1 MIKNFLKK
9 ILSFAVLISMLFSSI
24 GTVDTAYAADLSGI
38 TRSEWVSKLVST
50 FNMQVD
56 DESNMPDNY
65 FNDITSDMDCYKDIL
80 LAVEFGVIDLEAGQS
95 FRPDDPATRE
105 FAAQTLNYCLGFKLD
120 EGIAYTFNDSANVT
134 YKDDAQVA
142 LNRGWFSLSNGK
154 FCPEQ
159 AITESE
165 MNTML
170 SDAVSVISGDAV
182 SGTKNIFG
190 VADGVIVVPETAT
203 VSIDNNGI
211 LTIGNYEGTL
221 QTGDIF
227 VVTLEGFPVA
237 FQAVDVQQSDAGFII
252 ETETNEDTDNAITSI
267 QNEGTSD
274 FDLEQFE
281 VAEGATYRIV
291 DESKGRSAG
300 YETLSIE
307 PYSIKYDKKSKK
319 LTITESVKLNNVAAG
334 TLTVAMKNIK
344 IEQEINSGNQYA
356 YVSMTADT
364 DITASVKF
372 NLNTYSGLPNNLL
385 LGSINVGPAQLSVLM
400 EYDLSGGMAAS
411 WSGDLQVGVSY
422 RNGNMRFLN
431 SFHKKEFSMTSE
443 VKLKAGVKAVAE
455 FNFVMIKG
463 NFWAS
468 TGVKGGF
475 TYKVYDADTP
485 HTCTTI
491 YGYLYVDT
499 GYNVTVKIVG
509 QKKEWNKTIEVYN
522 IKNSPVRTV
531 YHYEDD
537 ILVSSCTRGLSEAAY
552 LTSPHS
558 RYFSSLPGYG
568 SSSYNWGEESVATY
582 SYKVETD
589 SDTGKDYASITGYTG
604 NPSVLAIPETLDG
617 YTVKKIAKSAFQ
629 GKTSLKAVTIP
640 DTVTKIGFS
649 AFSGCTNLSDV
660 SLSKN
665 LESIGCRAFASCS
678 SLIEIEIPKSLRSAS
693 VSYYNGVSNI
703 VGGPF
708 YNSGLT
714 SVTFETGTDKVV
726 GNLFHYAEKLE
737 NVALLDTMTT
747 IGDSAFYGCKSLREI
762 RLPNKLTAIEEE
774 AFKDC
779 TALKSIDIPDT
790 VTRIGFSA
798 FSGCTNLSDVS
809 LSKNLESIGCRA
821 FASCSS
827 LIEIEIPK
835 SLRSASVSYYNGVS
849 NIVGGP
855 FYNSGLTSVTFE
867 TGTDKVVGNLFHYA
881 EKLENV
887 ALLDTMTTIG
897 DSAFYG
903 CKSLREIR
911 LPNKLTAIEEEAFKD
926 CTALKSIDIPDTV
939 TRIGFSAFSGCTN
952 LSDVSLSKNLESIGC
967 RAFASCSSLIEI
979 EIPKSLRSAS
989 VSYYNGVSNIVGGP
1003 FYNSG
1008 LTSVTFGTGTDKVV
1022 GNLFH
1027 YAKKLENVAL
1037 LDTMTTIG
1045 DNAFYECKS
1054 LREIKLLN
1062 KLTAIGAEA
1071 FEDCTALE
1079 SIDIPDTVT
1088 AIGTR
1093 AFDGCNSLAAVKLSE
1108 KLKTIPSYAFNGC
1121 SSLTAIKLPENLNS
1135 IEANA
1140 FQGSGLQAVTIP
1152 ASCAAV
1158 GSYAF
1163 AGCKG
1168 LATVTLQQ
1176 GVKTIGSYCFNGCT
1190 ALENVA
1196 IADTVEAIGA
1206 YAFYN
1211 CDMLSKVVIPNSV
1224 TSLGNYI
1231 FANNEKLAEV
1241 KLGTG
1246 LTAIPQYAF
1255 YECPALKS
1263 ISIPY
1268 RITTIGTKAFANCTG
1283 LAEITIPQSVTSISS
1298 DAFSYPKNMTIYGVS
1313 SSKAET
1319 FANDKGINFVAK
1331 SISATNVSLNK
1342 TELTLKKG
1350 ETATLVASITPENF
1364 TDTIS
1369 WRSTDTKVATVT
1381 DAGLV
1386 KGVAVGTAKIKVT
1399 VGSTSALCTVNVIQP
1414 VTSISLNRTSLTMD
1428 ALDTYQLTATASP
1441 ATAVNRE
1448 ITWSS
1453 SDSAIAS
1460 VDENGLVTAHK
1471 KGTATIKATA
1481 KDGSNISNSCK
1492 VTVSNNG
1499 YEVSKISEF
1508 ECNHPYS
1515 NNCSDIWVYTV
1526 KGATYLD
1533 LVFDA
1538 ETNIEEDFDFLYIYD
1553 ANGSL
1558 IGKYTGTSLAGETIR
1573 VPGDT
1578 AKIKLISDEAGSTW
1592 GFRVTE
1598 VKTDAAEGGIKGDI
1612 NGDGSITAADMQRLY
1627 NHLNGTALLKDAS
1640 IADLNEDGNV
1650 TAADMQRLY
1659 NHLNGTALLK

>member
-1 MIKNFLKK
+1 MIKNFFKK
-9 ILSFAVLISMLFSSI
+9 ILCFAVLISMLFSSI

-95 FRPDDPATRE
+95 FRPYDPATRE

-142 LNRGWFSLSNGK
+142 LNRGWFPLNNGK

-159 AITESE
+159 TITESE

-372 NLNTYSGLPNNLL
+372 NLNTYSGLPDNLL
-385 LGSINVGPAQLSVLM
+385 LGSINVGPAKLSVLM

-411 WSGDLQVGVSY
+411 WSGALQVGVSY

-774 AFKDC
+774 AFEDC

-881 EKLENV
+881 
-887 ALLDTMTTIG
+887 
-897 DSAFYG
+897 
-903 CKSLREIR
+903 
-911 LPNKLTAIEEEAFKD
+911 
-926 CTALKSIDIPDTV
+926 
-939 TRIGFSAFSGCTN
+939 
-952 LSDVSLSKNLESIGC
+952 
-967 RAFASCSSLIEI
+967 
-979 EIPKSLRSAS
+979 
-989 VSYYNGVSNIVGGP
+989 
-1003 FYNSG
+1003 
-1008 LTSVTFGTGTDKVV
+1008 
-1022 GNLFH
+1022 
-1027 YAKKLENVAL
+1027 KKLENVAL

-1062 KLTAIGAEA
+1062 KL
-1071 FEDCTALE
+1071 
-1079 SIDIPDTVT
+1079 T

-1158 GSYAF
+1158 GSNAF

-1196 IADTVEAIGA
+1196 IADTVETIGA

-1640 IADLNEDGNV
+1640 IADLNEDGSV

>member
-617 YTVKKIAKSAFQ
+617 YTVKKIANSAFAK
-629 GKTSLKAVTIP
+629 KTSLKAVTIP
-640 DTVTKIGFS
+640 DTVTAIGAR
-649 AFSGCTNLSDV
+649 AFDGCTNLSDV

-693 VSYYNGVSNI
+693 ASYYDGSSRM

-714 SVTFETGTDKVV
+714 SVTFEAGTDRVV
-726 GNLFHYAEKLE
+726 GNLFHYAE
-737 NVALLDTMTT
+737 
-747 IGDSAFYGCKSLREI
+747 
-762 RLPNKLTAIEEE
+762 
-774 AFKDC
+774 
-779 TALKSIDIPDT
+779 
-790 VTRIGFSA
+790 
-798 FSGCTNLSDVS
+798 
-809 LSKNLESIGCRA
+809 
-821 FASCSS
+821 
-827 LIEIEIPK
+827 
-835 SLRSASVSYYNGVS
+835 
-849 NIVGGP
+849 
-855 FYNSGLTSVTFE
+855 
-867 TGTDKVVGNLFHYA
+867 
-881 EKLENV
+881 
-887 ALLDTMTTIG
+887 
-897 DSAFYG
+897 
-903 CKSLREIR
+903 
-911 LPNKLTAIEEEAFKD
+911 
-926 CTALKSIDIPDTV
+926 
-939 TRIGFSAFSGCTN
+939 
-952 LSDVSLSKNLESIGC
+952 
-967 RAFASCSSLIEI
+967 
-979 EIPKSLRSAS
+979 
-989 VSYYNGVSNIVGGP
+989 
-1003 FYNSG
+1003 
-1008 LTSVTFGTGTDKVV
+1008 
-1022 GNLFH
+1022 
-1027 YAKKLENVAL
+1027 KLENVAL

-1088 AIGTR
+1088 KIGTR
-1093 AFDGCNSLAAVKLSE
+1093 TFSGCNSLAAVKLSE

>member
-95 FRPDDPATRE
+95 FRPYDPATRE

-281 VAEGATYRIV
+281 VAEGATYRII
-291 DESKGRSAG
+291 DESKKGRSAG

-307 PYSIKYDKKSKK
+307 PYSIKYDKNGKK
-319 LTITESVKLNNVAAG
+319 LTITESVKLNELTAG
-334 TLTVAMKNIK
+334 TLTVVMSNIK
-344 IEQEINSGNQYA
+344 IDKSINSGAKTA
-356 YVSMTADT
+356 YVSMTSDAT
-364 DITASVKF
+364 VTASVKF
-372 NLNTYSGLPNNLL
+372 NLSTYAGLPNTLP
-385 LGSINVGPAQLSVLM
+385 LGSINVGPAKLSVLM

-411 WSGDLQVGVSY
+411 WSGSLQAGISY
-422 RNGNMRFLN
+422 NNGNMRFLN
-431 SFHKKEFSMTSE
+431 SFHKDSFSMTAE
-443 VKLKAGVKAVAE
+443 VKLRTGIKAIAEFDFVMVKGSLWAGAGIKAGSSYKAYD
-455 FNFVMIKG
+455 
-463 NFWAS
+463 
-468 TGVKGGF
+468 TG
-475 TYKVYDADTP
+475 TP
-485 HTCTTI
+485 NACVTI

-499 GYNVTVKIVG
+499 GYNVSVKVAG
-509 QKKEWNKTIEVYN
+509 AKKSWNKTFEVYN
-522 IKNSPVRTV
+522 QRNSPVRVV
-531 YHYEDD
+531 YHYEDN
-537 ILVSSCTRGLSEAAY
+537 ILVSSCSRDASAVPY

-568 SSSYNWGEESVATY
+568 SSSYGWGEETVATY
-582 SYKVETD
+582 TYTVETD

-617 YTVKKIAKSAFQ
+617 YTVKKIANSAFAK
-629 GKTSLKAVTIP
+629 KTSLKAVTLP
-640 DTVTKIGFS
+640 DTVTVIGTF
-649 AFSGCTNLSDV
+649 AFDGCTNLSDV

-665 LESIGCRAFASCS
+665 LQKLGVHAFRDCK
-678 SLIEIEIPKSLRSAS
+678 SLIEIEIPKSLEEV
-693 VSYYNGVSNI
+693 VSFSGSGPS
-703 VGGPF
+703 GGPF
-708 YNSGLT
+708 CNSGLT
-714 SVTFETGTDKVV
+714 SVTFEAGTDKVV
-726 GNLFHYAEKLE
+726 GELFWDA
-737 NVALLDTMTT
+737 
-747 IGDSAFYGCKSLREI
+747 
-762 RLPNKLTAIEEE
+762 
-774 AFKDC
+774 
-779 TALKSIDIPDT
+779 
-790 VTRIGFSA
+790 
-798 FSGCTNLSDVS
+798 
-809 LSKNLESIGCRA
+809 
-821 FASCSS
+821 
-827 LIEIEIPK
+827 
-835 SLRSASVSYYNGVS
+835 YN
-849 NIVGGP
+849 
-855 FYNSGLTSVTFE
+855 
-867 TGTDKVVGNLFHYA
+867 
-881 EKLENV
+881 
-887 ALLDTMTTIG
+887 
-897 DSAFYG
+897 
-903 CKSLREIR
+903 
-911 LPNKLTAIEEEAFKD
+911 
-926 CTALKSIDIPDTV
+926 
-939 TRIGFSAFSGCTN
+939 
-952 LSDVSLSKNLESIGC
+952 
-967 RAFASCSSLIEI
+967 
-979 EIPKSLRSAS
+979 
-989 VSYYNGVSNIVGGP
+989 
-1003 FYNSG
+1003 
-1008 LTSVTFGTGTDKVV
+1008 
-1022 GNLFH
+1022 
-1027 YAKKLENVAL
+1027 LENVAL

-1088 AIGTR
+1088 KIGTR

-1121 SSLTAIKLPENLNS
+1121 SSLTVIKLPENLNS

-1158 GSYAF
+1158 GSNAF

-1190 ALENVA
+1190 ALEN
-1196 IADTVEAIGA
+1196 ITIPDTVESIGS
-1206 YAFYN
+1206 YAFYD
-1211 CDMLSKVVIPNSV
+1211 CDTLRKVVIPNSV
-1224 TSLGNYI
+1224 TNMGSYI
-1231 FANNEKLAEV
+1231 FANCEKLSDV

-1268 RITTIGTKAFANCTG
+1268 RVTAIGTKAFANCTG
-1283 LAEITIPQSVTSISS
+1283 FTEITIPQSVTSISS

-1313 SSKAET
+1313 GSKAET

-1538 ETNIEEDFDFLYIYD
+1538 KTNIEEDFDFLYIYD
-1553 ANGSL
+1553 ANGNL
-1558 IGKYTGTSLAGETIR
+1558 IGKYTGTSLAGKTIK

-1598 VKTDAAEGGIKGDI
+1598 VKMDAAEGGIKGDI

-1627 NHLNGTALLKDAS
+1627 NHLNGTALLKYAS

>member
-747 IGDSAFYGCKSLREI
+747 IGD
-762 RLPNKLTAIEEE
+762 
-774 AFKDC
+774 
-779 TALKSIDIPDT
+779 
-790 VTRIGFSA
+790 
-798 FSGCTNLSDVS
+798 
-809 LSKNLESIGCRA
+809 
-821 FASCSS
+821 
-827 LIEIEIPK
+827 
-835 SLRSASVSYYNGVS
+835 
-849 NIVGGP
+849 
-855 FYNSGLTSVTFE
+855 
-867 TGTDKVVGNLFHYA
+867 
-881 EKLENV
+881 
-887 ALLDTMTTIG
+887 
-897 DSAFYG
+897 
-903 CKSLREIR
+903 
-911 LPNKLTAIEEEAFKD
+911 
-926 CTALKSIDIPDTV
+926 
-939 TRIGFSAFSGCTN
+939 
-952 LSDVSLSKNLESIGC
+952 
-967 RAFASCSSLIEI
+967 
-979 EIPKSLRSAS
+979 
-989 VSYYNGVSNIVGGP
+989 
-1003 FYNSG
+1003 
-1008 LTSVTFGTGTDKVV
+1008 
-1022 GNLFH
+1022 
-1027 YAKKLENVAL
+1027 
-1037 LDTMTTIG
+1037 
-1045 DNAFYECKS
+1045 NAFYECKS

>member
-1 MIKNFLKK
+1 MIKNFFKK
-9 ILSFAVLISMLFSSI
+9 ILSFAALISMLFSSI

-95 FRPDDPATRE
+95 FRPYDPATRE

-372 NLNTYSGLPNNLL
+372 NLNTYSGLPDNLL
-385 LGSINVGPAQLSVLM
+385 LGSINVGPAKLSVLM

-411 WSGDLQVGVSY
+411 WSGALQVGVSY

-522 IKNSPVRTV
+522 IKNSPVRVV

-617 YTVKKIAKSAFQ
+617 YTVKKIANSAFAK
-629 GKTSLKAVTIP
+629 KTSLKAVTIP
-640 DTVTKIGFS
+640 DTVTAIGAR
-649 AFSGCTNLSDV
+649 AFDGCTNLSDV

-693 VSYYNGVSNI
+693 ALYYDGSSRM

-714 SVTFETGTDKVV
+714 SVTFEAGTDRVV
-726 GNLFHYAEKLE
+726 GNLFHYAE
-737 NVALLDTMTT
+737 
-747 IGDSAFYGCKSLREI
+747 
-762 RLPNKLTAIEEE
+762 
-774 AFKDC
+774 
-779 TALKSIDIPDT
+779 
-790 VTRIGFSA
+790 
-798 FSGCTNLSDVS
+798 
-809 LSKNLESIGCRA
+809 
-821 FASCSS
+821 
-827 LIEIEIPK
+827 
-835 SLRSASVSYYNGVS
+835 
-849 NIVGGP
+849 
-855 FYNSGLTSVTFE
+855 
-867 TGTDKVVGNLFHYA
+867 
-881 EKLENV
+881 
-887 ALLDTMTTIG
+887 
-897 DSAFYG
+897 
-903 CKSLREIR
+903 
-911 LPNKLTAIEEEAFKD
+911 
-926 CTALKSIDIPDTV
+926 
-939 TRIGFSAFSGCTN
+939 
-952 LSDVSLSKNLESIGC
+952 
-967 RAFASCSSLIEI
+967 
-979 EIPKSLRSAS
+979 
-989 VSYYNGVSNIVGGP
+989 
-1003 FYNSG
+1003 
-1008 LTSVTFGTGTDKVV
+1008 
-1022 GNLFH
+1022 
-1027 YAKKLENVAL
+1027 KLENVAL

-1088 AIGTR
+1088 AIGAR
-1093 AFDGCNSLAAVKLSE
+1093 AFDGCTNLSDVSLSKNLESIGCRAFASCSSLIEIEIPKSLRSASALYYDGSSRMVGGPFYNSGLTSVTFEAGTDRVVGNLFHYAEKLENVALLDTMTTIGDNAFYECKSLREIKLLNKLTAIGAEAFEDCTALESIDIPDTVTKIGTRTFSGCNSLAAVKLSE

-1158 GSYAF
+1158 GSNAF

-1196 IADTVEAIGA
+1196 IADTVESIGG
-1206 YAFYN
+1206 YAFYD
-1211 CDMLSKVVIPNSV
+1211 CDTLSKVVIPNSV
-1224 TSLGNYI
+1224 TSLGSYI
-1231 FANNEKLAEV
+1231 FANCEKLSDV
-1241 KLGTG
+1241 KLGAG

-1268 RITTIGTKAFANCTG
+1268 RVTTIGTKAFANCTG
-1283 LAEITIPQSVTSISS
+1283 FTKITIPQSVTSISS

-1313 SSKAET
+1313 GSKAET

-1331 SISATNVSLNK
+1331 NISATNVSLNK

-1350 ETATLVASITPENF
+1350 ETATLVASIMPENF

-1399 VGSTSALCTVNVIQP
+1399 VGGASALCTVNVIQP
-1414 VTSISLNRTSLTMD
+1414 VTSISLNKTSLTMD
-1428 ALDTYQLTATASP
+1428 ALNTYQLTATAYP
-1441 ATAVNRE
+1441 TTAVSRD
-1448 ITWSS
+1448 IAWSS
-1453 SDSAIAS
+1453 SDSSIAS
-1460 VDENGLVTAHK
+1460 VDEKGLVTAHK

-1499 YEVSKISEF
+1499 YEVSKVSEF
-1508 ECNHPYS
+1508 ESSHPYS

-1538 ETNIEEDFDFLYIYD
+1538 KTNIEEDFDFLYIYD
-1553 ANGSL
+1553 ANGNL
-1558 IGKYTGTSLAGETIR
+1558 IGKYTGTSLAGKTIR

-1640 IADLNEDGNV
+1640 IADLNEDGSV

>member
-1 MIKNFLKK
+1 MIKNFFKK

-95 FRPDDPATRE
+95 FRPYDPATRE

-221 QTGDIF
+221 QTADIF

-372 NLNTYSGLPNNLL
+372 NLNTYSGLPDNLL

-443 VKLKAGVKAVAE
+443 VKLKAGVKAVAD

-499 GYNVTVKIVG
+499 GYNVTVKVVG

-531 YHYEDD
+531 YHYEDN
-537 ILVSSCTRGLSEAAY
+537 ILVSSCSRDASAVPY

-568 SSSYNWGEESVATY
+568 SSSYGWGEESVATY
-582 SYKVETD
+582 TYTVETD

-617 YTVKKIAKSAFQ
+617 YTVKKIANSAFAK
-629 GKTSLKAVTIP
+629 KTSLKAVTIP
-640 DTVTKIGFS
+640 DTVTKIGNY
-649 AFSGCTNLSDV
+649 AFSGCTNLSNV

-665 LESIGCRAFASCS
+665 LQSLGSGVFENCK
-678 SLIEIEIPKSLRSAS
+678 SLIEIEIPKSLEEA
-693 VSYYNGVSNI
+693 GVWGFS
-703 VGGPF
+703 G
-708 YNSGLT
+708 SGLT
-714 SVTFETGTDKVV
+714 SVTFEAGTDKVV
-726 GNLFHYAEKLE
+726 GDLFHSAEKLE
-737 NVALLDTMTT
+737 NVPLLDTMTT
-747 IGDSAFYGCKSLREI
+747 IGNGAFEECTSLKKI
-762 RLPNKLTAIEEE
+762 RLPNKLTAIGYH
-774 AFKDC
+774 AFENC
-779 TALKSIDIPDT
+779 AALESITIPDT
-790 VTRIGFSA
+790 VTKIGNYA
-798 FSGCTNLSDVS
+798 FSGCTNLSNVS
-809 LSKNLESIGCRA
+809 LSKNLQSLGSGVFENCK
-821 FASCSS
+821 S

-835 SLRSASVSYYNGVS
+835 SLEEAGVWGFS
-849 NIVGGP
+849 G
-855 FYNSGLTSVTFE
+855 SGLTSVTFE
-867 TGTDKVVGNLFHYA
+867 AGTDKVVGDLFHSA

-887 ALLDTMTTIG
+887 PLLDTMTTIG
-897 DSAFYG
+897 NGAFEE
-903 CKSLREIR
+903 CTSLKKIR
-911 LPNKLTAIEEEAFKD
+911 LPNKLTAIGYHAFEN
-926 CTALKSIDIPDTV
+926 CAALESITIPDTV
-939 TRIGFSAFSGCTN
+939 TKIGNYAFSGCT
-952 LSDVSLSKNLESIGC
+952 S
-967 RAFASCSSLIEI
+967 
-979 EIPKSLRSAS
+979 
-989 VSYYNGVSNIVGGP
+989 
-1003 FYNSG
+1003 
-1008 LTSVTFGTGTDKVV
+1008 LTS
-1022 GNLFH
+1022 
-1027 YAKKLENVAL
+1027 
-1037 LDTMTTIG
+1037 
-1045 DNAFYECKS
+1045 
-1054 LREIKLLN
+1054 
-1062 KLTAIGAEA
+1062 
-1071 FEDCTALE
+1071 
-1079 SIDIPDTVT
+1079 
-1088 AIGTR
+1088 
-1093 AFDGCNSLAAVKLSE
+1093 VKLSE
-1108 KLKTIPSYAFNGC
+1108 KLKTIPSNAFQGC
-1121 SSLTAIKLPENLNS
+1121 SSLASIKLPQNLND
-1135 IEANA
+1135 ICTDA
-1140 FQGSGLQAVTIP
+1140 FSGSGLESVTIP
-1152 ASCAAV
+1152 ASCTTV
-1158 GSYAF
+1158 DNYAF

-1176 GVKTIGSYCFNGCT
+1176 GVKTIGSYCFKGCT
-1190 ALENVA
+1190 ALEN
-1196 IADTVEAIGA
+1196 ITIPDTVESIGS
-1206 YAFYN
+1206 YAFYD
-1211 CDMLSKVVIPNSV
+1211 CDTLRKVVIPNSV

-1231 FANNEKLAEV
+1231 FANNEKLADV

-1263 ISIPY
+1263 VSIPY
-1268 RITTIGTKAFANCTG
+1268 RVKTIGTKAFANCTA
-1283 LAEITIPQSVTSISS
+1283 LEEITIPQGVTSISS

-1313 SSKAET
+1313 GSTAET

-1350 ETATLVASITPENF
+1350 ETATLVASIMPENF

-1399 VGSTSALCTVNVIQP
+1399 VGGASALCTVNVIQP
-1414 VTSISLNRTSLTMD
+1414 VTSISLNKTSLTMD
-1428 ALDTYQLTATASP
+1428 ALNTYQLTATAYP
-1441 ATAVNRE
+1441 TTAVSRD
-1448 ITWSS
+1448 IAWSS
-1453 SDSAIAS
+1453 SDSSIAS
-1460 VDENGLVTAHK
+1460 VDEKGLVTAHK

-1499 YEVSKISEF
+1499 YEVSKVSEF
-1508 ECNHPYS
+1508 ESSHPYS

-1538 ETNIEEDFDFLYIYD
+1538 KTNIEEDFDFLYIYD
-1553 ANGSL
+1553 ANGNL
-1558 IGKYTGTSLAGETIR
+1558 IGKYTGTSLAGKTIR

>member
-372 NLNTYSGLPNNLL
+372 NLNTYSGLPDNLL
-385 LGSINVGPAQLSVLM
+385 LGSINVGPAKLSVLM

-411 WSGDLQVGVSY
+411 WSGALQVGVSY

-617 YTVKKIAKSAFQ
+617 YTVKKIAKSAFAK
-629 GKTSLKAVTIP
+629 KTSLKAVTIP
-640 DTVTKIGFS
+640 DTVTAIGTF
-649 AFSGCTNLSDV
+649 AFDGCTNLSDV

-665 LESIGCRAFASCS
+665 LQKLGVHAFRDCK
-678 SLIEIEIPKSLRSAS
+678 SLIEIEIPKSLEEV
-693 VSYYNGVSNI
+693 VSFSGSGPS
-703 VGGPF
+703 GGPF
-708 YNSGLT
+708 CNSGLT
-714 SVTFETGTDKVV
+714 SVTFEAGTDKVV
-726 GNLFHYAEKLE
+726 GELFWDAYNLE

-747 IGDSAFYGCKSLREI
+747 IGYSAFYGCKSLREI
-762 RLPNKLTAIEEE
+762 KLPNKLT
-774 AFKDC
+774 
-779 TALKSIDIPDT
+779 
-790 VTRIGFSA
+790 
-798 FSGCTNLSDVS
+798 
-809 LSKNLESIGCRA
+809 
-821 FASCSS
+821 
-827 LIEIEIPK
+827 EIV
-835 SLRSASVSYYNGVS
+835 RW
-849 NIVGGP
+849 
-855 FYNSGLTSVTFE
+855 
-867 TGTDKVVGNLFHYA
+867 
-881 EKLENV
+881 
-887 ALLDTMTTIG
+887 
-897 DSAFYG
+897 
-903 CKSLREIR
+903 
-911 LPNKLTAIEEEAFKD
+911 
-926 CTALKSIDIPDTV
+926 
-939 TRIGFSAFSGCTN
+939 
-952 LSDVSLSKNLESIGC
+952 
-967 RAFASCSSLIEI
+967 
-979 EIPKSLRSAS
+979 
-989 VSYYNGVSNIVGGP
+989 
-1003 FYNSG
+1003 
-1008 LTSVTFGTGTDKVV
+1008 
-1022 GNLFH
+1022 
-1027 YAKKLENVAL
+1027 
-1037 LDTMTTIG
+1037 
-1045 DNAFYECKS
+1045 
-1054 LREIKLLN
+1054 
-1062 KLTAIGAEA
+1062 A

-1088 AIGTR
+1088 KIGTR
-1093 AFDGCNSLAAVKLSE
+1093 AFSGCNSLAAVKLSE

-1158 GSYAF
+1158 GSNAF
-1163 AGCKG
+1163 AGCKD

-1190 ALENVA
+1190 ALENIA
-1196 IADTVEAIGA
+1196 IPDTVESIGG
-1206 YAFYN
+1206 YAFYD
-1211 CDMLSKVVIPNSV
+1211 CDTLSKVVIPNSV
-1224 TSLGNYI
+1224 TSLGSYI
-1231 FANNEKLAEV
+1231 FANCEKLADV

-1268 RITTIGTKAFANCTG
+1268 RVTTIGTKAFANCTG
-1283 LAEITIPQSVTSISS
+1283 FTEITIPQSVTSISS

-1313 SSKAET
+1313 GSKAET

-1331 SISATNVSLNK
+1331 NISATNVSLNK

-1428 ALDTYQLTATASP
+1428 ALDTYQLIATASP

-1553 ANGSL
+1553 ANGNL
-1558 IGKYTGTSLAGETIR
+1558 IGKYTGTSLAGKTIK

-1598 VKTDAAEGGIKGDI
+1598 VKMDAAEGGIKGDI

>member
-1 MIKNFLKK
+1 MIKKFFKK

-95 FRPDDPATRE
+95 FRPYDPATRE

-154 FCPEQ
+154 FCPEK

-165 MNTML
+165 MNAML
-170 SDAVSVISGDAV
+170 SDAVSVISGDIV
-182 SGTKNIFG
+182 SGTKNIFS

-203 VSIDNNGI
+203 VSIDNNSI

-281 VAEGATYRIV
+281 VAEGATYRII
-291 DESKGRSAG
+291 DESKKGRSAG

-307 PYSIKYDKKSKK
+307 PYSIKYDKNGKK
-319 LTITESVKLNNVAAG
+319 LTITESVKLNELTAG
-334 TLTVAMKNIK
+334 TLTVVMSNIK
-344 IEQEINSGNQYA
+344 IDKSINSGAKTA
-356 YVSMTADT
+356 YVSMTSDAT
-364 DITASVKF
+364 VTASVKF
-372 NLNTYSGLPNNLL
+372 NLSTYAGLPNTLP
-385 LGSINVGPAQLSVLM
+385 LGSINVGPAKLSVLM

-411 WSGDLQVGVSY
+411 WSGSLQAGISY
-422 RNGNMRFLN
+422 NNGNMRFLN
-431 SFHKKEFSMTSE
+431 SFHKDSFSMTAE
-443 VKLKAGVKAVAE
+443 VKLRTGIKAIAEFDFVMVKGSLWAGAGIKAGSSYKAYD
-455 FNFVMIKG
+455 
-463 NFWAS
+463 
-468 TGVKGGF
+468 TG
-475 TYKVYDADTP
+475 TP
-485 HTCTTI
+485 NACVTI

-499 GYNVTVKIVG
+499 GYNVSVKVAG
-509 QKKEWNKTIEVYN
+509 AKKSWNKTFEVYN
-522 IKNSPVRTV
+522 QRNSPVRVV
-531 YHYEDD
+531 YHYEDN
-537 ILVSSCTRGLSEAAY
+537 ILVSSCSRDASAVPY

-568 SSSYNWGEESVATY
+568 SSSYGWGEESVATY
-582 SYKVETD
+582 TYTVETD

-617 YTVKKIAKSAFQ
+617 YTVKKIANSAFAK
-629 GKTSLKAVTIP
+629 KTSLKAVTLP
-640 DTVTKIGFS
+640 DTVTVIGTF
-649 AFSGCTNLSDV
+649 AFDGCTNLSDV

-665 LESIGCRAFASCS
+665 LQKLGVHAFRDCK
-678 SLIEIEIPKSLRSAS
+678 SLIEIEIPKSLEEV
-693 VSYYNGVSNI
+693 VSFSGSGPS
-703 VGGPF
+703 GGPF
-708 YNSGLT
+708 CNSGLT
-714 SVTFETGTDKVV
+714 SVTFEAGTDKVV
-726 GNLFHYAEKLE
+726 GELFWDA
-737 NVALLDTMTT
+737 
-747 IGDSAFYGCKSLREI
+747 
-762 RLPNKLTAIEEE
+762 
-774 AFKDC
+774 
-779 TALKSIDIPDT
+779 
-790 VTRIGFSA
+790 
-798 FSGCTNLSDVS
+798 
-809 LSKNLESIGCRA
+809 
-821 FASCSS
+821 
-827 LIEIEIPK
+827 
-835 SLRSASVSYYNGVS
+835 YN
-849 NIVGGP
+849 
-855 FYNSGLTSVTFE
+855 
-867 TGTDKVVGNLFHYA
+867 
-881 EKLENV
+881 
-887 ALLDTMTTIG
+887 
-897 DSAFYG
+897 
-903 CKSLREIR
+903 
-911 LPNKLTAIEEEAFKD
+911 
-926 CTALKSIDIPDTV
+926 
-939 TRIGFSAFSGCTN
+939 
-952 LSDVSLSKNLESIGC
+952 
-967 RAFASCSSLIEI
+967 
-979 EIPKSLRSAS
+979 
-989 VSYYNGVSNIVGGP
+989 
-1003 FYNSG
+1003 
-1008 LTSVTFGTGTDKVV
+1008 
-1022 GNLFH
+1022 
-1027 YAKKLENVAL
+1027 LENVAL

-1088 AIGTR
+1088 KIGTR

-1231 FANNEKLAEV
+1231 FANNEKLADV

-1268 RITTIGTKAFANCTG
+1268 RVTAIGTKAFANCTG
-1283 LAEITIPQSVTSISS
+1283 FTEITIPQSVTSISS

-1313 SSKAET
+1313 GSKAET

-1350 ETATLVASITPENF
+1350 ETATLVASIMPENF

-1414 VTSISLNRTSLTMD
+1414 VTSISLNKTSLTMD
-1428 ALDTYQLTATASP
+1428 ALNTYQLTATAYP
-1441 ATAVNRE
+1441 TTAVSRD
-1448 ITWSS
+1448 IAWSS
-1453 SDSAIAS
+1453 SDSSIAS
-1460 VDENGLVTAHK
+1460 VDEKGLVTAHK

-1499 YEVSKISEF
+1499 YEVSKVSEF
-1508 ECNHPYS
+1508 ESSHPYS

-1538 ETNIEEDFDFLYIYD
+1538 KTNIEEDFDFLYIYD

-1558 IGKYTGTSLAGETIR
+1558 IGKYTGTGLAGKR
-1573 VPGDT
+1573 VRVQGDT
-1578 AKIKLISDEAGSTW
+1578 AKIKLISDGAGNTW
-1592 GFRVTE
+1592 GFKVTD

-1640 IADLNEDGNV
+1640 IADLNEDGSV

>member
-1 MIKNFLKK
+1 MIKNFFKK
-9 ILSFAVLISMLFSSI
+9 ILSFAALISMLFSSI

-95 FRPDDPATRE
+95 FRPYDPATRE

-372 NLNTYSGLPNNLL
+372 NLNTYSGLPDNLL
-385 LGSINVGPAQLSVLM
+385 LGSINVGPAKLSVLM

-411 WSGDLQVGVSY
+411 WSGALQVGVSY

-522 IKNSPVRTV
+522 IKNSPVRVV

-617 YTVKKIAKSAFQ
+617 YTVKKIANSAFAK
-629 GKTSLKAVTIP
+629 KTSLKAVTIP
-640 DTVTKIGFS
+640 DTVTAIGAR
-649 AFSGCTNLSDV
+649 AFDGCTNLSDV

-693 VSYYNGVSNI
+693 ALYYDGSSRM

-714 SVTFETGTDKVV
+714 SVTFEAGTDRVV
-726 GNLFHYAEKLE
+726 GNLFHYAE
-737 NVALLDTMTT
+737 
-747 IGDSAFYGCKSLREI
+747 
-762 RLPNKLTAIEEE
+762 
-774 AFKDC
+774 
-779 TALKSIDIPDT
+779 
-790 VTRIGFSA
+790 
-798 FSGCTNLSDVS
+798 
-809 LSKNLESIGCRA
+809 
-821 FASCSS
+821 
-827 LIEIEIPK
+827 
-835 SLRSASVSYYNGVS
+835 
-849 NIVGGP
+849 
-855 FYNSGLTSVTFE
+855 
-867 TGTDKVVGNLFHYA
+867 
-881 EKLENV
+881 
-887 ALLDTMTTIG
+887 
-897 DSAFYG
+897 
-903 CKSLREIR
+903 
-911 LPNKLTAIEEEAFKD
+911 
-926 CTALKSIDIPDTV
+926 
-939 TRIGFSAFSGCTN
+939 
-952 LSDVSLSKNLESIGC
+952 
-967 RAFASCSSLIEI
+967 
-979 EIPKSLRSAS
+979 
-989 VSYYNGVSNIVGGP
+989 
-1003 FYNSG
+1003 
-1008 LTSVTFGTGTDKVV
+1008 
-1022 GNLFH
+1022 
-1027 YAKKLENVAL
+1027 KLENVAL

-1088 AIGTR
+1088 KIGTR
-1093 AFDGCNSLAAVKLSE
+1093 TFSGCNSLAAVKLSE

-1158 GSYAF
+1158 GSNAF

-1196 IADTVEAIGA
+1196 IADTVESIGG
-1206 YAFYN
+1206 YAFYD
-1211 CDMLSKVVIPNSV
+1211 CDTLSKVVIPNSV
-1224 TSLGNYI
+1224 TSLGSYI
-1231 FANNEKLAEV
+1231 FANCEKLSDV
-1241 KLGTG
+1241 KLGAG

-1268 RITTIGTKAFANCTG
+1268 RVTTIGTKAFANCTG
-1283 LAEITIPQSVTSISS
+1283 FTKITIPQSVTSISS

-1313 SSKAET
+1313 GSKAET

-1331 SISATNVSLNK
+1331 NISATNVSLNK

-1350 ETATLVASITPENF
+1350 ETATLVASIMPENF

-1399 VGSTSALCTVNVIQP
+1399 VGGASALCTVNVIQP
-1414 VTSISLNRTSLTMD
+1414 VTSISLNKTSLTMD
-1428 ALDTYQLTATASP
+1428 ALNTYQLTATAYP
-1441 ATAVNRE
+1441 TTAVSRD
-1448 ITWSS
+1448 IAWSS
-1453 SDSAIAS
+1453 SDSSIAS
-1460 VDENGLVTAHK
+1460 VDEKGLVTAHK

-1499 YEVSKISEF
+1499 YEVSKVSEF
-1508 ECNHPYS
+1508 ESSHPYS

-1538 ETNIEEDFDFLYIYD
+1538 KTNIEEDFDFLYIYD
-1553 ANGSL
+1553 ANGNL
-1558 IGKYTGTSLAGETIR
+1558 IGKYTGTSLAGKTIR

-1640 IADLNEDGNV
+1640 IADLNEDGSV

>member
-1 MIKNFLKK
+1 MIKNFFKK
-9 ILSFAVLISMLFSSI
+9 ILSFAALISMLFSSI

-95 FRPDDPATRE
+95 FRPYDPATRE

-372 NLNTYSGLPNNLL
+372 NLNTYSGLPDNLL
-385 LGSINVGPAQLSVLM
+385 LGSINVGPAKLSVLM

-411 WSGDLQVGVSY
+411 WSGALQVGVSY

-522 IKNSPVRTV
+522 IKNSPVRVV

-617 YTVKKIAKSAFQ
+617 YTVKKIANSAFAK
-629 GKTSLKAVTIP
+629 KTSLKAVTIP
-640 DTVTKIGFS
+640 DTVTAIGAR
-649 AFSGCTNLSDV
+649 AFDGCTNLSDV

-665 LESIGCRAFASCS
+665 LESIGCRSFASCS

-693 VSYYNGVSNI
+693 ASYYDGSSRM

-714 SVTFETGTDKVV
+714 SVTFEAGTDRVV
-726 GNLFHYAEKLE
+726 GNLFHYAE
-737 NVALLDTMTT
+737 
-747 IGDSAFYGCKSLREI
+747 
-762 RLPNKLTAIEEE
+762 
-774 AFKDC
+774 
-779 TALKSIDIPDT
+779 
-790 VTRIGFSA
+790 
-798 FSGCTNLSDVS
+798 
-809 LSKNLESIGCRA
+809 
-821 FASCSS
+821 
-827 LIEIEIPK
+827 
-835 SLRSASVSYYNGVS
+835 
-849 NIVGGP
+849 
-855 FYNSGLTSVTFE
+855 
-867 TGTDKVVGNLFHYA
+867 
-881 EKLENV
+881 
-887 ALLDTMTTIG
+887 
-897 DSAFYG
+897 
-903 CKSLREIR
+903 
-911 LPNKLTAIEEEAFKD
+911 
-926 CTALKSIDIPDTV
+926 
-939 TRIGFSAFSGCTN
+939 
-952 LSDVSLSKNLESIGC
+952 
-967 RAFASCSSLIEI
+967 
-979 EIPKSLRSAS
+979 
-989 VSYYNGVSNIVGGP
+989 
-1003 FYNSG
+1003 
-1008 LTSVTFGTGTDKVV
+1008 
-1022 GNLFH
+1022 
-1027 YAKKLENVAL
+1027 KLENVAL

-1088 AIGTR
+1088 KIGTR
-1093 AFDGCNSLAAVKLSE
+1093 TFSGCNSLAAVKLSE

-1158 GSYAF
+1158 GSNAF

-1196 IADTVEAIGA
+1196 IADTVESIGG
-1206 YAFYN
+1206 YAFYD
-1211 CDMLSKVVIPNSV
+1211 CDTLSKVVIPNSV
-1224 TSLGNYI
+1224 TSLGSYI
-1231 FANNEKLAEV
+1231 FANCEKLSDV

-1268 RITTIGTKAFANCTG
+1268 RVTTIGTKAFANCTG
-1283 LAEITIPQSVTSISS
+1283 FTKITIPQSVTSISS

-1313 SSKAET
+1313 GSKAET

-1331 SISATNVSLNK
+1331 NISATNVSLNK

-1350 ETATLVASITPENF
+1350 ETATLVASIMPENF

-1399 VGSTSALCTVNVIQP
+1399 VGGASALCTVNVIQP
-1414 VTSISLNRTSLTMD
+1414 VTSISLNKTSLTMD
-1428 ALDTYQLTATASP
+1428 ALNTYQLTATAYP
-1441 ATAVNRE
+1441 TTAVSRD
-1448 ITWSS
+1448 IAWSS
-1453 SDSAIAS
+1453 SDSSIAS
-1460 VDENGLVTAHK
+1460 VDEKGLVTAHK

-1499 YEVSKISEF
+1499 YEVSKVSEF
-1508 ECNHPYS
+1508 ESSHPYS

-1538 ETNIEEDFDFLYIYD
+1538 KTNIEEDFDFLYIYD
-1553 ANGSL
+1553 ANGNL
-1558 IGKYTGTSLAGETIR
+1558 IGKYTGTSLAGKTIR

-1640 IADLNEDGNV
+1640 IADLNEDGSV

>member
-693 VSYYNGVSNI
+693 VSYYNGVSRI

-867 TGTDKVVGNLFHYA
+867 
-881 EKLENV
+881 
-887 ALLDTMTTIG
+887 
-897 DSAFYG
+897 
-903 CKSLREIR
+903 
-911 LPNKLTAIEEEAFKD
+911 
-926 CTALKSIDIPDTV
+926 
-939 TRIGFSAFSGCTN
+939 
-952 LSDVSLSKNLESIGC
+952 
-967 RAFASCSSLIEI
+967 
-979 EIPKSLRSAS
+979 
-989 VSYYNGVSNIVGGP
+989 
-1003 FYNSG
+1003 
-1008 LTSVTFGTGTDKVV
+1008 TGTDKVV

>member
-1 MIKNFLKK
+1 MIKNFFKK

-95 FRPDDPATRE
+95 FRPYDPATRE

-159 AITESE
+159 TITESE

-281 VAEGATYRIV
+281 VAEGATYRII
-291 DESKGRSAG
+291 DESKKGRSAG

-307 PYSIKYDKKSKK
+307 PYSIKYDKNGKK
-319 LTITESVKLNNVAAG
+319 LTITESVKLNELTAG
-334 TLTVAMKNIK
+334 TLTVVMSNIK
-344 IEQEINSGNQYA
+344 IDKSINSGAKTA
-356 YVSMTADT
+356 YVSMTSDAT
-364 DITASVKF
+364 VTASVKF
-372 NLNTYSGLPNNLL
+372 NLSTYAGLPNTLP
-385 LGSINVGPAQLSVLM
+385 LGSINVGPAKLSVLM

-411 WSGDLQVGVSY
+411 WSGSLQAGISY
-422 RNGNMRFLN
+422 NNGNMRFLN
-431 SFHKKEFSMTSE
+431 SFHKDSFSMTAE
-443 VKLKAGVKAVAE
+443 VKLRTGIKAIAEFDFVMVKGSLWAGAGIKAGSSYKAYD
-455 FNFVMIKG
+455 
-463 NFWAS
+463 
-468 TGVKGGF
+468 TG
-475 TYKVYDADTP
+475 TP
-485 HTCTTI
+485 NACVTI

-499 GYNVTVKIVG
+499 GYNVSVKVAG
-509 QKKEWNKTIEVYN
+509 AKKNWNKTFEVYN
-522 IKNSPVRTV
+522 QRNSPVRVV
-531 YHYEDD
+531 YHYEDN
-537 ILVSSCTRGLSEAAY
+537 ILVSSCSRDASAVPY

-568 SSSYNWGEESVATY
+568 SSSYGWGEETVATY
-582 SYKVETD
+582 TYTVETD

-604 NPSVLAIPETLDG
+604 NPSILAIPETLDG
-617 YTVKKIAKSAFQ
+617 YTVKKIARSAFQ
-629 GKTSLKAVTIP
+629 RKTSLKAVTIP
-640 DTVTKIGFS
+640 DTVTAIGTF

-665 LESIGCRAFASCS
+665 LQKLGVHAFRDCK
-678 SLIEIEIPKSLRSAS
+678 SLIEIEIPKSLEEV
-693 VSYYNGVSNI
+693 VSFSGSGPS
-703 VGGPF
+703 GGPF
-708 YNSGLT
+708 CNSGLT
-714 SVTFETGTDKVV
+714 SVTFEAGTDKVV
-726 GNLFHYAEKLE
+726 GELFWDAYNLE

-762 RLPNKLTAIEEE
+762 KLPNKLTEIVRW
-774 AFKDC
+774 AFK
-779 TALKSIDIPDT
+779 
-790 VTRIGFSA
+790 
-798 FSGCTNLSDVS
+798 
-809 LSKNLESIGCRA
+809 
-821 FASCSS
+821 
-827 LIEIEIPK
+827 
-835 SLRSASVSYYNGVS
+835 
-849 NIVGGP
+849 
-855 FYNSGLTSVTFE
+855 
-867 TGTDKVVGNLFHYA
+867 
-881 EKLENV
+881 
-887 ALLDTMTTIG
+887 
-897 DSAFYG
+897 
-903 CKSLREIR
+903 
-911 LPNKLTAIEEEAFKD
+911 
-926 CTALKSIDIPDTV
+926 
-939 TRIGFSAFSGCTN
+939 
-952 LSDVSLSKNLESIGC
+952 
-967 RAFASCSSLIEI
+967 
-979 EIPKSLRSAS
+979 
-989 VSYYNGVSNIVGGP
+989 
-1003 FYNSG
+1003 
-1008 LTSVTFGTGTDKVV
+1008 
-1022 GNLFH
+1022 
-1027 YAKKLENVAL
+1027 
-1037 LDTMTTIG
+1037 
-1045 DNAFYECKS
+1045 
-1054 LREIKLLN
+1054 
-1062 KLTAIGAEA
+1062 
-1071 FEDCTALE
+1071 DCTALE

-1088 AIGTR
+1088 KIGTR
-1093 AFDGCNSLAAVKLSE
+1093 AFSGCNSLAAVKLSE

-1158 GSYAF
+1158 GSNAF

-1196 IADTVEAIGA
+1196 IADTVESIGG
-1206 YAFYN
+1206 YAFYD
-1211 CDMLSKVVIPNSV
+1211 CDTLSKVVIPNSV
-1224 TSLGNYI
+1224 TSLGSYI
-1231 FANNEKLAEV
+1231 FANCEKLSDV

-1268 RITTIGTKAFANCTG
+1268 RVTTIGTKAFANCTG
-1283 LAEITIPQSVTSISS
+1283 FTKITIPQSVTSISS

-1313 SSKAET
+1313 GSKAET

-1331 SISATNVSLNK
+1331 NISATNVSLNK

-1350 ETATLVASITPENF
+1350 ETATLVASIMPENF

-1399 VGSTSALCTVNVIQP
+1399 VGGASALCTVNVIQP
-1414 VTSISLNRTSLTMD
+1414 VTSISLNKTSLTMD
-1428 ALDTYQLTATASP
+1428 ALNTYQLTATAYP
-1441 ATAVNRE
+1441 TTAVSRD
-1448 ITWSS
+1448 IAWSS
-1453 SDSAIAS
+1453 SDSSIAS
-1460 VDENGLVTAHK
+1460 VDEKGLVTAHK

-1499 YEVSKISEF
+1499 YEVSKVSEF
-1508 ECNHPYS
+1508 ESSHPYS

-1538 ETNIEEDFDFLYIYD
+1538 KTNIEEDFDFLYIYD
-1553 ANGSL
+1553 ANGNL
-1558 IGKYTGTSLAGETIR
+1558 IGKYTGTSLAGKTIR

-1640 IADLNEDGNV
+1640 IADLNEDGSV

>member
-1 MIKNFLKK
+1 MIKNFFKK

-95 FRPDDPATRE
+95 FRPYDPATRE

-281 VAEGATYRIV
+281 VAEGATYRII
-291 DESKGRSAG
+291 DESKKGRSAG

-307 PYSIKYDKKSKK
+307 PYSIKYDKNGKK
-319 LTITESVKLNNVAAG
+319 LTITESVKLNELTAG
-334 TLTVAMKNIK
+334 TLTVVMSNIK
-344 IEQEINSGNQYA
+344 IDKSINSGAKTA
-356 YVSMTADT
+356 YVSMTSDAT
-364 DITASVKF
+364 VTASVKF
-372 NLNTYSGLPNNLL
+372 NLSTYAGLPNTLP
-385 LGSINVGPAQLSVLM
+385 LGSINVGPAKLSVLM

-411 WSGDLQVGVSY
+411 WSGSLQAGISY
-422 RNGNMRFLN
+422 NNGNMRFLN
-431 SFHKKEFSMTSE
+431 SFHKDSFSMTAE
-443 VKLKAGVKAVAE
+443 VKLRTGIKAIAEFDFVMVKGSLWAGAGIKAGSSYKAYD
-455 FNFVMIKG
+455 
-463 NFWAS
+463 
-468 TGVKGGF
+468 TG
-475 TYKVYDADTP
+475 TP
-485 HTCTTI
+485 NACVTI

-499 GYNVTVKIVG
+499 GYNVSVKVAG
-509 QKKEWNKTIEVYN
+509 AKKSWNKTFEVYN
-522 IKNSPVRTV
+522 QRNSPVRVV
-531 YHYEDD
+531 YHYEDN
-537 ILVSSCTRGLSEAAY
+537 ILVSSCSRDASAVPY

-617 YTVKKIAKSAFQ
+617 YTVKKIANFAFQ
-629 GKTSLKAVTIP
+629 RKTSLKAVTIP
-640 DTVTKIGFS
+640 DTVTKIGWN
-649 AFSGCTNLSDV
+649 AFDGCTNLSNV
-660 SLSKN
+660 SLSKS
-665 LESIGCRAFASCS
+665 LQSLGSQAFQNCKA
-678 SLIEIEIPKSLRSAS
+678 LVEIEIPKSLNEA
-693 VSYYNGVSNI
+693 
-703 VGGPF
+703 GGYVF
-708 YNSGLT
+708 QGSGLT
-714 SVTFETGTDKVV
+714 SVTFEAGTDKVV
-726 GNLFHYAEKLE
+726 GDLFSNAEKLE
-737 NVALLDTMTT
+737 NVPLLDTMTT
-747 IGDSAFYGCKSLREI
+747 IGSSAFSGCKSLREI
-762 RLPNKLTAIEEE
+762 RLPNKLTAIGNF
-774 AFKDC
+774 AF
-779 TALKSIDIPDT
+779 
-790 VTRIGFSA
+790 R
-798 FSGCTNLSDVS
+798 N
-809 LSKNLESIGCRA
+809 
-821 FASCSS
+821 
-827 LIEIEIPK
+827 
-835 SLRSASVSYYNGVS
+835 
-849 NIVGGP
+849 
-855 FYNSGLTSVTFE
+855 
-867 TGTDKVVGNLFHYA
+867 
-881 EKLENV
+881 
-887 ALLDTMTTIG
+887 
-897 DSAFYG
+897 
-903 CKSLREIR
+903 
-911 LPNKLTAIEEEAFKD
+911 
-926 CTALKSIDIPDTV
+926 
-939 TRIGFSAFSGCTN
+939 
-952 LSDVSLSKNLESIGC
+952 
-967 RAFASCSSLIEI
+967 
-979 EIPKSLRSAS
+979 
-989 VSYYNGVSNIVGGP
+989 
-1003 FYNSG
+1003 
-1008 LTSVTFGTGTDKVV
+1008 
-1022 GNLFH
+1022 
-1027 YAKKLENVAL
+1027 
-1037 LDTMTTIG
+1037 
-1045 DNAFYECKS
+1045 
-1054 LREIKLLN
+1054 
-1062 KLTAIGAEA
+1062 
-1071 FEDCTALE
+1071 CTALE
-1079 SIDIPDTVT
+1079 SITIPDTVT
-1088 AIGTR
+1088 KIGWN
-1093 AFDGCNSLAAVKLSE
+1093 AFDGCTSLASVKLSE
-1108 KLKTIPSYAFNGC
+1108 KLKTIPSNAFQGC
-1121 SSLTAIKLPENLNS
+1121 SSLASIKLPQNLND
-1135 IEANA
+1135 ICTDA
-1140 FQGSGLQAVTIP
+1140 FSGSGLESVTIP
-1152 ASCAAV
+1152 ASCTTIDN
-1158 GSYAF
+1158 YAF
-1163 AGCKG
+1163 AKCKN
-1168 LATVTLQQ
+1168 LATVTFEQ
-1176 GVKTIGSYCFNGCT
+1176 GVKKIGSYCFKGCT
-1190 ALENVA
+1190 ALEN
-1196 IADTVEAIGA
+1196 ITIPDTVESIGS
-1206 YAFYN
+1206 YAFYD
-1211 CDMLSKVVIPNSV
+1211 CDTLRKVVIPNSV
-1224 TSLGNYI
+1224 TNMGSYI
-1231 FANNEKLAEV
+1231 FANCEKLSDV

-1313 SSKAET
+1313 GSKAET

-1350 ETATLVASITPENF
+1350 ETATLVASIMPENF

-1399 VGSTSALCTVNVIQP
+1399 VGGASALCTVNVIQP
-1414 VTSISLNRTSLTMD
+1414 VTSISLNKTSLTMD
-1428 ALDTYQLTATASP
+1428 ALNTYQLTATAYP
-1441 ATAVNRE
+1441 TTAVSRD
-1448 ITWSS
+1448 IAWSS
-1453 SDSAIAS
+1453 SDSSIAS
-1460 VDENGLVTAHK
+1460 VDEKGLVTAHK

-1499 YEVSKISEF
+1499 YEVSKVSEF
-1508 ECNHPYS
+1508 ESSHPYS

-1538 ETNIEEDFDFLYIYD
+1538 KTNIEEDFDFLYIYD
-1553 ANGSL
+1553 ANGNL

>member
-1 MIKNFLKK
+1 MIKNFFKK

-95 FRPDDPATRE
+95 FRPYDPATRE

-154 FCPEQ
+154 FCPEK

-281 VAEGATYRIV
+281 VAEGATYRII
-291 DESKGRSAG
+291 DESKKGRSAG

-307 PYSIKYDKKSKK
+307 PYSIKYDKNGKK
-319 LTITESVKLNNVAAG
+319 LTITESVKLNELTAG
-334 TLTVAMKNIK
+334 TLTVVMSNIK
-344 IEQEINSGNQYA
+344 IDKSINSGAKTA
-356 YVSMTADT
+356 YVSMTSDAT
-364 DITASVKF
+364 VTASVKF
-372 NLNTYSGLPNNLL
+372 NLSTYAGLPNTLP
-385 LGSINVGPAQLSVLM
+385 LGSINVGPAKLSVLM

-411 WSGDLQVGVSY
+411 WSGSLQAGISY
-422 RNGNMRFLN
+422 NNGNMRFLN
-431 SFHKKEFSMTSE
+431 SFHKDSFSMTAE
-443 VKLKAGVKAVAE
+443 VKLRTGIKAIAEFDFVMVKGSLWAGAGIKAGSSYKAYD
-455 FNFVMIKG
+455 
-463 NFWAS
+463 
-468 TGVKGGF
+468 TG
-475 TYKVYDADTP
+475 TP
-485 HTCTTI
+485 NACVTI

-499 GYNVTVKIVG
+499 GYNVSVKVAG
-509 QKKEWNKTIEVYN
+509 AKKSWNKTFEVYN
-522 IKNSPVRTV
+522 QRNSPVRVV
-531 YHYEDD
+531 YHYEDN
-537 ILVSSCTRGLSEAAY
+537 ILVSSCSRDASAVPY

-568 SSSYNWGEESVATY
+568 SSSYGWGEETVATY
-582 SYKVETD
+582 TYTVETD

-604 NPSVLAIPETLDG
+604 NPSILAIPETLDG
-617 YTVKKIAKSAFQ
+617 YTVKKIARSAFQ
-629 GKTSLKAVTIP
+629 RKTSLKAVTIP
-640 DTVTKIGFS
+640 DTVTAIGTF

-665 LESIGCRAFASCS
+665 LQKLGVHAFRDCK
-678 SLIEIEIPKSLRSAS
+678 SLIEIEIPKSLEEV
-693 VSYYNGVSNI
+693 VSFSGSGPS
-703 VGGPF
+703 GGPF
-708 YNSGLT
+708 CNSGLT
-714 SVTFETGTDKVV
+714 SVTFEAGTDKVV
-726 GNLFHYAEKLE
+726 GELFWDAYNLE

-762 RLPNKLTAIEEE
+762 KLPNKLTEIVRW
-774 AFKDC
+774 AFK
-779 TALKSIDIPDT
+779 
-790 VTRIGFSA
+790 
-798 FSGCTNLSDVS
+798 
-809 LSKNLESIGCRA
+809 
-821 FASCSS
+821 
-827 LIEIEIPK
+827 
-835 SLRSASVSYYNGVS
+835 
-849 NIVGGP
+849 
-855 FYNSGLTSVTFE
+855 
-867 TGTDKVVGNLFHYA
+867 
-881 EKLENV
+881 
-887 ALLDTMTTIG
+887 
-897 DSAFYG
+897 
-903 CKSLREIR
+903 
-911 LPNKLTAIEEEAFKD
+911 
-926 CTALKSIDIPDTV
+926 
-939 TRIGFSAFSGCTN
+939 
-952 LSDVSLSKNLESIGC
+952 
-967 RAFASCSSLIEI
+967 
-979 EIPKSLRSAS
+979 
-989 VSYYNGVSNIVGGP
+989 
-1003 FYNSG
+1003 
-1008 LTSVTFGTGTDKVV
+1008 
-1022 GNLFH
+1022 
-1027 YAKKLENVAL
+1027 
-1037 LDTMTTIG
+1037 
-1045 DNAFYECKS
+1045 
-1054 LREIKLLN
+1054 
-1062 KLTAIGAEA
+1062 
-1071 FEDCTALE
+1071 DCTALE

-1088 AIGTR
+1088 KIGTR
-1093 AFDGCNSLAAVKLSE
+1093 AFSGCNSLAAVKLSE

-1176 GVKTIGSYCFNGCT
+1176 GVKTIGSYCINGCT

-1231 FANNEKLAEV
+1231 FANNEKLADV

-1263 ISIPY
+1263 VSIPY
-1268 RITTIGTKAFANCTG
+1268 RVKTIGTKAFANCTA
-1283 LAEITIPQSVTSISS
+1283 LEEITIPQGVTSISS

-1313 SSKAET
+1313 GSTAET

-1350 ETATLVASITPENF
+1350 ETATLVASIMPENF

-1399 VGSTSALCTVNVIQP
+1399 VGGASALCTVNVIQP
-1414 VTSISLNRTSLTMD
+1414 VTSISLNKTSLTMD
-1428 ALDTYQLTATASP
+1428 ALNTYQLTATAYP
-1441 ATAVNRE
+1441 TTAVSRD
-1448 ITWSS
+1448 IAWSS
-1453 SDSAIAS
+1453 SDSSIAS
-1460 VDENGLVTAHK
+1460 VDEKGLVTAHK

-1499 YEVSKISEF
+1499 YEVSKVSEF
-1508 ECNHPYS
+1508 ESSHPYS

-1526 KGATYLD
+1526 KDATYLE

-1538 ETNIEEDFDFLYIYD
+1538 KTNIEEDFDFLYIYD

-1558 IGKYTGTSLAGETIR
+1558 IGKYTGTGLAGKR
-1573 VPGDT
+1573 VRVQGDT
-1578 AKIKLISDEAGSTW
+1578 AKIKLISDGAGNTW
-1592 GFRVTE
+1592 GFKVTD

-1640 IADLNEDGNV
+1640 IADLNEDGSV

>member
-881 EKLENV
+881 
-887 ALLDTMTTIG
+887 
-897 DSAFYG
+897 
-903 CKSLREIR
+903 
-911 LPNKLTAIEEEAFKD
+911 
-926 CTALKSIDIPDTV
+926 
-939 TRIGFSAFSGCTN
+939 
-952 LSDVSLSKNLESIGC
+952 
-967 RAFASCSSLIEI
+967 
-979 EIPKSLRSAS
+979 
-989 VSYYNGVSNIVGGP
+989 
-1003 FYNSG
+1003 
-1008 LTSVTFGTGTDKVV
+1008 
-1022 GNLFH
+1022 
-1027 YAKKLENVAL
+1027 KKLENVAL

>member
-1 MIKNFLKK
+1 MIKNFFKK

-95 FRPDDPATRE
+95 FRPYDPATRE

-281 VAEGATYRIV
+281 VAEGATYRII
-291 DESKGRSAG
+291 DESKKGRSAG

-307 PYSIKYDKKSKK
+307 PYSIKYDKNGKK
-319 LTITESVKLNNVAAG
+319 LTITESVKLNELTAG
-334 TLTVAMKNIK
+334 TLTVVMSNIK
-344 IEQEINSGNQYA
+344 IDKSINSGAKTA
-356 YVSMTADT
+356 YVSMTSDAT
-364 DITASVKF
+364 VTASVKF
-372 NLNTYSGLPNNLL
+372 NLSTYAGLPNTLP
-385 LGSINVGPAQLSVLM
+385 LGSINVGPAKLSVLM

-411 WSGDLQVGVSY
+411 WSGSLQAGISY
-422 RNGNMRFLN
+422 NNGNMRFLN
-431 SFHKKEFSMTSE
+431 SFHKDSFSMTAE
-443 VKLKAGVKAVAE
+443 VKLRTGIKAIAEFDFVMVKGSLWAGAGIKAGSSYKAYD
-455 FNFVMIKG
+455 
-463 NFWAS
+463 
-468 TGVKGGF
+468 TG
-475 TYKVYDADTP
+475 TP
-485 HTCTTI
+485 NACVTI

-499 GYNVTVKIVG
+499 GYNVSVKVAG
-509 QKKEWNKTIEVYN
+509 AKKSWNKTFEVYN
-522 IKNSPVRTV
+522 QRNSPVRVV
-531 YHYEDD
+531 YHYEDN
-537 ILVSSCTRGLSEAAY
+537 ILVSSCSRDASAVPY

-617 YTVKKIAKSAFQ
+617 YTVKKIANFAFQ
-629 GKTSLKAVTIP
+629 RKTSLKAVTIP
-640 DTVTKIGFS
+640 DTVTKIGWN
-649 AFSGCTNLSDV
+649 AFDGCTNLSNV
-660 SLSKN
+660 SLSKS
-665 LESIGCRAFASCS
+665 LQSLGSQAFQNCKA
-678 SLIEIEIPKSLRSAS
+678 LVEIEIPKSLNEA
-693 VSYYNGVSNI
+693 
-703 VGGPF
+703 GGYVF
-708 YNSGLT
+708 QGSGLT
-714 SVTFETGTDKVV
+714 SVTFEAGTDKVV
-726 GNLFHYAEKLE
+726 GDLFSNAEKLE
-737 NVALLDTMTT
+737 NVPLLDTMTT
-747 IGDSAFYGCKSLREI
+747 IGSSAFSGCKSLREI
-762 RLPNKLTAIEEE
+762 RLPNKLTAIGNF
-774 AFKDC
+774 AF
-779 TALKSIDIPDT
+779 
-790 VTRIGFSA
+790 R
-798 FSGCTNLSDVS
+798 N
-809 LSKNLESIGCRA
+809 
-821 FASCSS
+821 
-827 LIEIEIPK
+827 
-835 SLRSASVSYYNGVS
+835 
-849 NIVGGP
+849 
-855 FYNSGLTSVTFE
+855 
-867 TGTDKVVGNLFHYA
+867 
-881 EKLENV
+881 
-887 ALLDTMTTIG
+887 
-897 DSAFYG
+897 
-903 CKSLREIR
+903 
-911 LPNKLTAIEEEAFKD
+911 
-926 CTALKSIDIPDTV
+926 
-939 TRIGFSAFSGCTN
+939 
-952 LSDVSLSKNLESIGC
+952 
-967 RAFASCSSLIEI
+967 
-979 EIPKSLRSAS
+979 
-989 VSYYNGVSNIVGGP
+989 
-1003 FYNSG
+1003 
-1008 LTSVTFGTGTDKVV
+1008 
-1022 GNLFH
+1022 
-1027 YAKKLENVAL
+1027 
-1037 LDTMTTIG
+1037 
-1045 DNAFYECKS
+1045 
-1054 LREIKLLN
+1054 
-1062 KLTAIGAEA
+1062 
-1071 FEDCTALE
+1071 CTALE
-1079 SIDIPDTVT
+1079 SITIPDTVT
-1088 AIGTR
+1088 KIGWN
-1093 AFDGCNSLAAVKLSE
+1093 AFDGCTSLASVKLSE
-1108 KLKTIPSYAFNGC
+1108 KLKTIPSNAFQGC
-1121 SSLTAIKLPENLNS
+1121 SSLASIKLPQNLND
-1135 IEANA
+1135 ICTDA
-1140 FQGSGLQAVTIP
+1140 FSGSGLESVTIP
-1152 ASCAAV
+1152 ASCTTIDN
-1158 GSYAF
+1158 YAF
-1163 AGCKG
+1163 AKCKN
-1168 LATVTLQQ
+1168 LATVTFEQ
-1176 GVKTIGSYCFNGCT
+1176 GVKKIGSYCFKGCT
-1190 ALENVA
+1190 ALEN
-1196 IADTVEAIGA
+1196 ITIPDTVESIGS
-1206 YAFYN
+1206 YAFYD
-1211 CDMLSKVVIPNSV
+1211 CDTLRKVVIPNSV
-1224 TSLGNYI
+1224 TNMGSYI
-1231 FANNEKLAEV
+1231 FANCEKLSDV

-1268 RITTIGTKAFANCTG
+1268 RITTISTKAFANCTG

-1313 SSKAET
+1313 GSKAET

-1350 ETATLVASITPENF
+1350 ETATLVASIMPENF

-1399 VGSTSALCTVNVIQP
+1399 VGGASALCTVNVIQP
-1414 VTSISLNRTSLTMD
+1414 VTSISLNKTSLTMD
-1428 ALDTYQLTATASP
+1428 ALNTYQLTATAYP
-1441 ATAVNRE
+1441 TTAVSRD
-1448 ITWSS
+1448 IAWSS
-1453 SDSAIAS
+1453 SDSSIAS
-1460 VDENGLVTAHK
+1460 VDEKGLVTAHK

-1499 YEVSKISEF
+1499 YEVSKVSEF
-1508 ECNHPYS
+1508 ESSHPYS

-1538 ETNIEEDFDFLYIYD
+1538 KTNIEEDFDFLYIYD
-1553 ANGSL
+1553 ANGNL
-1558 IGKYTGTSLAGETIR
+1558 IGKYTGTSLAGKTIR

-1640 IADLNEDGNV
+1640 IADLNEDGSV

>member
-411 WSGDLQVGVSY
+411 WSGNLQVGVSY

-714 SVTFETGTDKVV
+714 SVTFE
-726 GNLFHYAEKLE
+726 
-737 NVALLDTMTT
+737 
-747 IGDSAFYGCKSLREI
+747 
-762 RLPNKLTAIEEE
+762 
-774 AFKDC
+774 
-779 TALKSIDIPDT
+779 
-790 VTRIGFSA
+790 
-798 FSGCTNLSDVS
+798 
-809 LSKNLESIGCRA
+809 
-821 FASCSS
+821 
-827 LIEIEIPK
+827 
-835 SLRSASVSYYNGVS
+835 
-849 NIVGGP
+849 
-855 FYNSGLTSVTFE
+855 
-867 TGTDKVVGNLFHYA
+867 
-881 EKLENV
+881 
-887 ALLDTMTTIG
+887 
-897 DSAFYG
+897 
-903 CKSLREIR
+903 
-911 LPNKLTAIEEEAFKD
+911 
-926 CTALKSIDIPDTV
+926 
-939 TRIGFSAFSGCTN
+939 
-952 LSDVSLSKNLESIGC
+952 
-967 RAFASCSSLIEI
+967 
-979 EIPKSLRSAS
+979 
-989 VSYYNGVSNIVGGP
+989 
-1003 FYNSG
+1003 
-1008 LTSVTFGTGTDKVV
+1008 TGTDKVV

>member
-120 EGIAYTFNDSANVT
+120 EGIDYTFNDSANVT

-881 EKLENV
+881 
-887 ALLDTMTTIG
+887 
-897 DSAFYG
+897 
-903 CKSLREIR
+903 
-911 LPNKLTAIEEEAFKD
+911 
-926 CTALKSIDIPDTV
+926 
-939 TRIGFSAFSGCTN
+939 
-952 LSDVSLSKNLESIGC
+952 
-967 RAFASCSSLIEI
+967 
-979 EIPKSLRSAS
+979 
-989 VSYYNGVSNIVGGP
+989 
-1003 FYNSG
+1003 
-1008 LTSVTFGTGTDKVV
+1008 
-1022 GNLFH
+1022 
-1027 YAKKLENVAL
+1027 KKLENVAL

>member
-693 VSYYNGVSNI
+693 VSYYNGVSKI

-714 SVTFETGTDKVV
+714 SVTFE
-726 GNLFHYAEKLE
+726 
-737 NVALLDTMTT
+737 
-747 IGDSAFYGCKSLREI
+747 
-762 RLPNKLTAIEEE
+762 
-774 AFKDC
+774 
-779 TALKSIDIPDT
+779 
-790 VTRIGFSA
+790 
-798 FSGCTNLSDVS
+798 
-809 LSKNLESIGCRA
+809 
-821 FASCSS
+821 
-827 LIEIEIPK
+827 
-835 SLRSASVSYYNGVS
+835 
-849 NIVGGP
+849 
-855 FYNSGLTSVTFE
+855 
-867 TGTDKVVGNLFHYA
+867 
-881 EKLENV
+881 
-887 ALLDTMTTIG
+887 
-897 DSAFYG
+897 
-903 CKSLREIR
+903 
-911 LPNKLTAIEEEAFKD
+911 
-926 CTALKSIDIPDTV
+926 
-939 TRIGFSAFSGCTN
+939 
-952 LSDVSLSKNLESIGC
+952 
-967 RAFASCSSLIEI
+967 
-979 EIPKSLRSAS
+979 
-989 VSYYNGVSNIVGGP
+989 
-1003 FYNSG
+1003 
-1008 LTSVTFGTGTDKVV
+1008 TGTDKVV

>member
-1 MIKNFLKK
+1 M
-9 ILSFAVLISMLFSSI
+9 
-24 GTVDTAYAADLSGI
+24 G
-38 TRSEWVSKLVST
+38 R
-50 FNMQVD
+50 
-56 DESNMPDNY
+56 
-65 FNDITSDMDCYKDIL
+65 
-80 LAVEFGVIDLEAGQS
+80 
-95 FRPDDPATRE
+95 
-105 FAAQTLNYCLGFKLD
+105 
-120 EGIAYTFNDSANVT
+120 
-134 YKDDAQVA
+134 
-142 LNRGWFSLSNGK
+142 
-154 FCPEQ
+154 
-159 AITESE
+159 
-165 MNTML
+165 
-170 SDAVSVISGDAV
+170 
-182 SGTKNIFG
+182 
-190 VADGVIVVPETAT
+190 VPETAT

-281 VAEGATYRIV
+281 VAEGATYRII
-291 DESKGRSAG
+291 DESKKGRSAG

-307 PYSIKYDKKSKK
+307 PYSIKYDKNGKK
-319 LTITESVKLNNVAAG
+319 LTITESVKLNELTAG
-334 TLTVAMKNIK
+334 TLTVVMSNIK
-344 IEQEINSGNQYA
+344 IDKSINSGAKTA
-356 YVSMTADT
+356 YVSMTSDAT
-364 DITASVKF
+364 VTASVKF
-372 NLNTYSGLPNNLL
+372 NLSTYAGLPNTLP
-385 LGSINVGPAQLSVLM
+385 LGSINVGPAKLSVLM

-411 WSGDLQVGVSY
+411 WSGSLQAGISY
-422 RNGNMRFLN
+422 NNGNMRFLN
-431 SFHKKEFSMTSE
+431 SFHKDSFSMTAE
-443 VKLKAGVKAVAE
+443 VKLRTGIKAIAEFDFVMVKGSLWAGAGIKAGSSYKAYD
-455 FNFVMIKG
+455 
-463 NFWAS
+463 
-468 TGVKGGF
+468 TG
-475 TYKVYDADTP
+475 TP
-485 HTCTTI
+485 NACVTI

-499 GYNVTVKIVG
+499 GYNVSVKVAG
-509 QKKEWNKTIEVYN
+509 AKKSWNKTFEVYN
-522 IKNSPVRTV
+522 QRNSPVRVV
-531 YHYEDD
+531 YHYEDN
-537 ILVSSCTRGLSEAAY
+537 ILVSSCSRDASAVPY

-568 SSSYNWGEESVATY
+568 SSSYGWGEETVATY
-582 SYKVETD
+582 TYTVETD

-617 YTVKKIAKSAFQ
+617 YTVKKIARSAFQ
-629 GKTSLKAVTIP
+629 RKTSLKAVTIP
-640 DTVTKIGFS
+640 DTVTTIGTF
-649 AFSGCTNLSDV
+649 AFDGCTNLSDV

-665 LESIGCRAFASCS
+665 LQKLGVHAFRDCK
-678 SLIEIEIPKSLRSAS
+678 SLIEIEIPKSLEEV
-693 VSYYNGVSNI
+693 VSFSGSGPS
-703 VGGPF
+703 GGPF
-708 YNSGLT
+708 CNSGLT
-714 SVTFETGTDKVV
+714 SVTFEAGTDKVV
-726 GNLFHYAEKLE
+726 GELFWDA
-737 NVALLDTMTT
+737 
-747 IGDSAFYGCKSLREI
+747 
-762 RLPNKLTAIEEE
+762 
-774 AFKDC
+774 
-779 TALKSIDIPDT
+779 
-790 VTRIGFSA
+790 
-798 FSGCTNLSDVS
+798 
-809 LSKNLESIGCRA
+809 
-821 FASCSS
+821 
-827 LIEIEIPK
+827 
-835 SLRSASVSYYNGVS
+835 YN
-849 NIVGGP
+849 
-855 FYNSGLTSVTFE
+855 
-867 TGTDKVVGNLFHYA
+867 
-881 EKLENV
+881 
-887 ALLDTMTTIG
+887 
-897 DSAFYG
+897 
-903 CKSLREIR
+903 
-911 LPNKLTAIEEEAFKD
+911 
-926 CTALKSIDIPDTV
+926 
-939 TRIGFSAFSGCTN
+939 
-952 LSDVSLSKNLESIGC
+952 
-967 RAFASCSSLIEI
+967 
-979 EIPKSLRSAS
+979 
-989 VSYYNGVSNIVGGP
+989 
-1003 FYNSG
+1003 
-1008 LTSVTFGTGTDKVV
+1008 
-1022 GNLFH
+1022 
-1027 YAKKLENVAL
+1027 LENVAL

-1088 AIGTR
+1088 KIGTR
-1093 AFDGCNSLAAVKLSE
+1093 AFDGCNSLADVKLSE

-1158 GSYAF
+1158 GSNAF

-1231 FANNEKLAEV
+1231 FANNEKLADV

-1263 ISIPY
+1263 VSIPY
-1268 RITTIGTKAFANCTG
+1268 RVKTIGTKAFANCTA
-1283 LAEITIPQSVTSISS
+1283 LEEITIPQGVTSLSS

-1313 SSKAET
+1313 GSTAET

-1350 ETATLVASITPENF
+1350 ETATLVASIMPENF

-1399 VGSTSALCTVNVIQP
+1399 VGGASALCTVNVIQP
-1414 VTSISLNRTSLTMD
+1414 VTSISLNKTSLTMD
-1428 ALDTYQLTATASP
+1428 ALNTYQLTATAYP
-1441 ATAVNRE
+1441 TTAVSRD
-1448 ITWSS
+1448 IAWSS
-1453 SDSAIAS
+1453 SDSSIAS
-1460 VDENGLVTAHK
+1460 VDEKGLVTAHK

-1499 YEVSKISEF
+1499 YEVSKVSEF
-1508 ECNHPYS
+1508 ESSHPYS

-1526 KGATYLD
+1526 KGATYLE

-1538 ETNIEEDFDFLYIYD
+1538 KTNIEEDFDFLYIYD
-1553 ANGSL
+1553 ANGNL
-1558 IGKYTGTSLAGETIR
+1558 IGKYTGTSLAGKTIR

>member
-1 MIKNFLKK
+1 MIKNFFKK
-9 ILSFAVLISMLFSSI
+9 ILCFAVLISMLFSSI

-95 FRPDDPATRE
+95 FRPYDPATRE

-142 LNRGWFSLSNGK
+142 LNRGWFPLNNGK

-159 AITESE
+159 TITESE

-372 NLNTYSGLPNNLL
+372 NLNTYSGLPDNLL
-385 LGSINVGPAQLSVLM
+385 LGSINVGPAKLSVLM

-411 WSGDLQVGVSY
+411 WSGALQVGVSY

-693 VSYYNGVSNI
+693 VSYYNGVSRI

-774 AFKDC
+774 AFEDC

-881 EKLENV
+881 
-887 ALLDTMTTIG
+887 
-897 DSAFYG
+897 
-903 CKSLREIR
+903 
-911 LPNKLTAIEEEAFKD
+911 
-926 CTALKSIDIPDTV
+926 
-939 TRIGFSAFSGCTN
+939 
-952 LSDVSLSKNLESIGC
+952 
-967 RAFASCSSLIEI
+967 
-979 EIPKSLRSAS
+979 
-989 VSYYNGVSNIVGGP
+989 
-1003 FYNSG
+1003 
-1008 LTSVTFGTGTDKVV
+1008 
-1022 GNLFH
+1022 
-1027 YAKKLENVAL
+1027 KKLETVAL

-1062 KLTAIGAEA
+1062 KL
-1071 FEDCTALE
+1071 
-1079 SIDIPDTVT
+1079 T

-1158 GSYAF
+1158 GSNAF

-1196 IADTVEAIGA
+1196 IADTVETIGA

-1640 IADLNEDGNV
+1640 IADLNEDGSV

>member
-1 MIKNFLKK
+1 M
-9 ILSFAVLISMLFSSI
+9 
-24 GTVDTAYAADLSGI
+24 
-38 TRSEWVSKLVST
+38 
-50 FNMQVD
+50 
-56 DESNMPDNY
+56 
-65 FNDITSDMDCYKDIL
+65 
-80 LAVEFGVIDLEAGQS
+80 
-95 FRPDDPATRE
+95 
-105 FAAQTLNYCLGFKLD
+105 
-120 EGIAYTFNDSANVT
+120 
-134 YKDDAQVA
+134 
-142 LNRGWFSLSNGK
+142 
-154 FCPEQ
+154 
-159 AITESE
+159 
-165 MNTML
+165 
-170 SDAVSVISGDAV
+170 
-182 SGTKNIFG
+182 
-190 VADGVIVVPETAT
+190 
-203 VSIDNNGI
+203 
-211 LTIGNYEGTL
+211 
-221 QTGDIF
+221 
-227 VVTLEGFPVA
+227 
-237 FQAVDVQQSDAGFII
+237 
-252 ETETNEDTDNAITSI
+252 
-267 QNEGTSD
+267 
-274 FDLEQFE
+274 
-281 VAEGATYRIV
+281 
-291 DESKGRSAG
+291 
-300 YETLSIE
+300 
-307 PYSIKYDKKSKK
+307 
-319 LTITESVKLNNVAAG
+319 
-334 TLTVAMKNIK
+334 
-344 IEQEINSGNQYA
+344 
-356 YVSMTADT
+356 
-364 DITASVKF
+364 
-372 NLNTYSGLPNNLL
+372 
-385 LGSINVGPAQLSVLM
+385 
-400 EYDLSGGMAAS
+400 
-411 WSGDLQVGVSY
+411 
-422 RNGNMRFLN
+422 
-431 SFHKKEFSMTSE
+431 
-443 VKLKAGVKAVAE
+443 
-455 FNFVMIKG
+455 
-463 NFWAS
+463 
-468 TGVKGGF
+468 
-475 TYKVYDADTP
+475 
-485 HTCTTI
+485 
-491 YGYLYVDT
+491 
-499 GYNVTVKIVG
+499 
-509 QKKEWNKTIEVYN
+509 
-522 IKNSPVRTV
+522 
-531 YHYEDD
+531 
-537 ILVSSCTRGLSEAAY
+537 
-552 LTSPHS
+552 
-558 RYFSSLPGYG
+558 
-568 SSSYNWGEESVATY
+568 
-582 SYKVETD
+582 
-589 SDTGKDYASITGYTG
+589 
-604 NPSVLAIPETLDG
+604 
-617 YTVKKIAKSAFQ
+617 
-629 GKTSLKAVTIP
+629 
-640 DTVTKIGFS
+640 
-649 AFSGCTNLSDV
+649 
-660 SLSKN
+660 
-665 LESIGCRAFASCS
+665 
-678 SLIEIEIPKSLRSAS
+678 
-693 VSYYNGVSNI
+693 
-703 VGGPF
+703 
-708 YNSGLT
+708 
-714 SVTFETGTDKVV
+714 
-726 GNLFHYAEKLE
+726 
-737 NVALLDTMTT
+737 DTMTT

-774 AFKDC
+774 AFEDC

-867 TGTDKVVGNLFHYA
+867 
-881 EKLENV
+881 
-887 ALLDTMTTIG
+887 
-897 DSAFYG
+897 
-903 CKSLREIR
+903 
-911 LPNKLTAIEEEAFKD
+911 
-926 CTALKSIDIPDTV
+926 
-939 TRIGFSAFSGCTN
+939 
-952 LSDVSLSKNLESIGC
+952 
-967 RAFASCSSLIEI
+967 
-979 EIPKSLRSAS
+979 
-989 VSYYNGVSNIVGGP
+989 
-1003 FYNSG
+1003 
-1008 LTSVTFGTGTDKVV
+1008 TGTDKVV

>member
-1 MIKNFLKK
+1 MIKNFFKK

-95 FRPDDPATRE
+95 FRPYDPATRE

-281 VAEGATYRIV
+281 VAEGATYRII
-291 DESKGRSAG
+291 DESKKGRSAG

-307 PYSIKYDKKSKK
+307 PYSIKYDKNGKK
-319 LTITESVKLNNVAAG
+319 LTITESVKLNELTAG
-334 TLTVAMKNIK
+334 TLTVVMSNIK
-344 IEQEINSGNQYA
+344 IDKSINSGAKTA
-356 YVSMTADT
+356 YVSMTSDAT
-364 DITASVKF
+364 VTASVKF
-372 NLNTYSGLPNNLL
+372 NLSTYAGLPNTLP
-385 LGSINVGPAQLSVLM
+385 LGSINVGPAKLSVLM

-411 WSGDLQVGVSY
+411 WSGSLQAGISY
-422 RNGNMRFLN
+422 NNGNMRFLN
-431 SFHKKEFSMTSE
+431 SFHKDSFSMTAE
-443 VKLKAGVKAVAE
+443 VKLRTGIKAIAEFDFVMVKGSLWAGAGIKAGSSYKAYD
-455 FNFVMIKG
+455 
-463 NFWAS
+463 
-468 TGVKGGF
+468 TG
-475 TYKVYDADTP
+475 TP
-485 HTCTTI
+485 NACVTI

-499 GYNVTVKIVG
+499 GYNVSVKVAG
-509 QKKEWNKTIEVYN
+509 AKKSWNKTFEVYN
-522 IKNSPVRTV
+522 QRNSPVRVV
-531 YHYEDD
+531 YHYEDN
-537 ILVSSCTRGLSEAAY
+537 ILVSSCSRDASAVPY

-617 YTVKKIAKSAFQ
+617 YTVKKIANFAFQ
-629 GKTSLKAVTIP
+629 RKTSLKAVTIP
-640 DTVTKIGFS
+640 DTVTKIGWN
-649 AFSGCTNLSDV
+649 AFDGCTNLSNV
-660 SLSKN
+660 SLSKS
-665 LESIGCRAFASCS
+665 LQSLGSQAFQNCKA
-678 SLIEIEIPKSLRSAS
+678 LVEIEIPKSLNEA
-693 VSYYNGVSNI
+693 
-703 VGGPF
+703 GGYVF
-708 YNSGLT
+708 QGSGLT
-714 SVTFETGTDKVV
+714 SVTFEAGTDKVV
-726 GNLFHYAEKLE
+726 GDLFSNAEKLE
-737 NVALLDTMTT
+737 NVPLLDTMTT
-747 IGDSAFYGCKSLREI
+747 IGSSAFSGCKSLREI
-762 RLPNKLTAIEEE
+762 RLPNKLTAIGNF
-774 AFKDC
+774 AF
-779 TALKSIDIPDT
+779 
-790 VTRIGFSA
+790 R
-798 FSGCTNLSDVS
+798 N
-809 LSKNLESIGCRA
+809 
-821 FASCSS
+821 
-827 LIEIEIPK
+827 
-835 SLRSASVSYYNGVS
+835 
-849 NIVGGP
+849 
-855 FYNSGLTSVTFE
+855 
-867 TGTDKVVGNLFHYA
+867 
-881 EKLENV
+881 
-887 ALLDTMTTIG
+887 
-897 DSAFYG
+897 
-903 CKSLREIR
+903 
-911 LPNKLTAIEEEAFKD
+911 
-926 CTALKSIDIPDTV
+926 
-939 TRIGFSAFSGCTN
+939 
-952 LSDVSLSKNLESIGC
+952 
-967 RAFASCSSLIEI
+967 
-979 EIPKSLRSAS
+979 
-989 VSYYNGVSNIVGGP
+989 
-1003 FYNSG
+1003 
-1008 LTSVTFGTGTDKVV
+1008 
-1022 GNLFH
+1022 
-1027 YAKKLENVAL
+1027 
-1037 LDTMTTIG
+1037 
-1045 DNAFYECKS
+1045 
-1054 LREIKLLN
+1054 
-1062 KLTAIGAEA
+1062 
-1071 FEDCTALE
+1071 CTALE
-1079 SIDIPDTVT
+1079 SITIPDTVT
-1088 AIGTR
+1088 KIGWN
-1093 AFDGCNSLAAVKLSE
+1093 AFDGCTSLASVKLSE
-1108 KLKTIPSYAFNGC
+1108 KLKTIPSNAFQGC
-1121 SSLTAIKLPENLNS
+1121 SSLASIKLPQNLND
-1135 IEANA
+1135 ICTDA
-1140 FQGSGLQAVTIP
+1140 FSGSGLESVTIP
-1152 ASCAAV
+1152 ASCTTIDN
-1158 GSYAF
+1158 YAF
-1163 AGCKG
+1163 AKCKN
-1168 LATVTLQQ
+1168 LATVTFEQ
-1176 GVKTIGSYCFNGCT
+1176 GVKKIGSYCFKGCT
-1190 ALENVA
+1190 ALEN
-1196 IADTVEAIGA
+1196 ITIPDTVESIGS
-1206 YAFYN
+1206 YAFYD
-1211 CDMLSKVVIPNSV
+1211 CDTLRKVVIPNSV
-1224 TSLGNYI
+1224 TNMGSYI
-1231 FANNEKLAEV
+1231 FANCEKLSDV

-1313 SSKAET
+1313 GSKAET

-1350 ETATLVASITPENF
+1350 ETATLVASIMPENF

-1399 VGSTSALCTVNVIQP
+1399 VGGASALCTVNVIQP
-1414 VTSISLNRTSLTMD
+1414 VTSISLNKTSLTMD
-1428 ALDTYQLTATASP
+1428 ALNTYQLTATAYP
-1441 ATAVNRE
+1441 TTAVSRD
-1448 ITWSS
+1448 IAWSS
-1453 SDSAIAS
+1453 SDSSIAS
-1460 VDENGLVTAHK
+1460 VDEKGLVTAHK

-1499 YEVSKISEF
+1499 YEVSKVSEF
-1508 ECNHPYS
+1508 ESSHPYS

-1538 ETNIEEDFDFLYIYD
+1538 KTNIEEDFDFLYIYD
-1553 ANGSL
+1553 ANGNL
-1558 IGKYTGTSLAGETIR
+1558 IGKYTGTSLAGKTIR

-1640 IADLNEDGNV
+1640 IADLNEDGSV

>member
-1 MIKNFLKK
+1 MRMI
-9 ILSFAVLISMLFSSI
+9 
-24 GTVDTAYAADLSGI
+24 
-38 TRSEWVSKLVST
+38 
-50 FNMQVD
+50 
-56 DESNMPDNY
+56 Y
-65 FNDITSDMDCYKDIL
+65 F
-80 LAVEFGVIDLEAGQS
+80 
-95 FRPDDPATRE
+95 
-105 FAAQTLNYCLGFKLD
+105 
-120 EGIAYTFNDSANVT
+120 
-134 YKDDAQVA
+134 
-142 LNRGWFSLSNGK
+142 
-154 FCPEQ
+154 
-159 AITESE
+159 
-165 MNTML
+165 
-170 SDAVSVISGDAV
+170 
-182 SGTKNIFG
+182 
-190 VADGVIVVPETAT
+190 
-203 VSIDNNGI
+203 
-211 LTIGNYEGTL
+211 
-221 QTGDIF
+221 
-227 VVTLEGFPVA
+227 
-237 FQAVDVQQSDAGFII
+237 
-252 ETETNEDTDNAITSI
+252 
-267 QNEGTSD
+267 
-274 FDLEQFE
+274 
-281 VAEGATYRIV
+281 
-291 DESKGRSAG
+291 
-300 YETLSIE
+300 
-307 PYSIKYDKKSKK
+307 
-319 LTITESVKLNNVAAG
+319 
-334 TLTVAMKNIK
+334 
-344 IEQEINSGNQYA
+344 
-356 YVSMTADT
+356 
-364 DITASVKF
+364 
-372 NLNTYSGLPNNLL
+372 
-385 LGSINVGPAQLSVLM
+385 
-400 EYDLSGGMAAS
+400 
-411 WSGDLQVGVSY
+411 
-422 RNGNMRFLN
+422 
-431 SFHKKEFSMTSE
+431 
-443 VKLKAGVKAVAE
+443 
-455 FNFVMIKG
+455 
-463 NFWAS
+463 
-468 TGVKGGF
+468 
-475 TYKVYDADTP
+475 
-485 HTCTTI
+485 
-491 YGYLYVDT
+491 
-499 GYNVTVKIVG
+499 
-509 QKKEWNKTIEVYN
+509 
-522 IKNSPVRTV
+522 
-531 YHYEDD
+531 
-537 ILVSSCTRGLSEAAY
+537 VSSCTRGLSEAAY

-693 VSYYNGVSNI
+693 VSYYNGVSRI

-726 GNLFHYAEKLE
+726 GNLFHYAE
-737 NVALLDTMTT
+737 
-747 IGDSAFYGCKSLREI
+747 
-762 RLPNKLTAIEEE
+762 
-774 AFKDC
+774 
-779 TALKSIDIPDT
+779 
-790 VTRIGFSA
+790 
-798 FSGCTNLSDVS
+798 
-809 LSKNLESIGCRA
+809 
-821 FASCSS
+821 
-827 LIEIEIPK
+827 
-835 SLRSASVSYYNGVS
+835 
-849 NIVGGP
+849 
-855 FYNSGLTSVTFE
+855 
-867 TGTDKVVGNLFHYA
+867 
-881 EKLENV
+881 
-887 ALLDTMTTIG
+887 
-897 DSAFYG
+897 
-903 CKSLREIR
+903 
-911 LPNKLTAIEEEAFKD
+911 
-926 CTALKSIDIPDTV
+926 
-939 TRIGFSAFSGCTN
+939 
-952 LSDVSLSKNLESIGC
+952 
-967 RAFASCSSLIEI
+967 
-979 EIPKSLRSAS
+979 
-989 VSYYNGVSNIVGGP
+989 
-1003 FYNSG
+1003 
-1008 LTSVTFGTGTDKVV
+1008 
-1022 GNLFH
+1022 
-1027 YAKKLENVAL
+1027 KLENVAL

-1246 LTAIPQYAF
+1246 LTVIPQYAF

-1268 RITTIGTKAFANCTG
+1268 RVTAIGTKAFANCTG
-1283 LAEITIPQSVTSISS
+1283 FTEITIPQSVTSISS

-1313 SSKAET
+1313 GSTAET

-1331 SISATNVSLNK
+1331 NISATNVSLNK

-1399 VGSTSALCTVNVIQP
+1399 VGSASALCTVNVIQP

-1538 ETNIEEDFDFLYIYD
+1538 KTNIEEDFDFLYIYD
-1553 ANGSL
+1553 ANGNL
-1558 IGKYTGTSLAGETIR
+1558 IGKYTGTSLAGKTIK

-1598 VKTDAAEGGIKGDI
+1598 VKMDAAEGGIKGDI

>member
-1 MIKNFLKK
+1 MIKKFFKK

-95 FRPDDPATRE
+95 FRPYDPATRE

-372 NLNTYSGLPNNLL
+372 NLNTYSGLPDNLL
-385 LGSINVGPAQLSVLM
+385 LGSINVGPAKLSVLM

-411 WSGDLQVGVSY
+411 WSGALQVGVSY

-443 VKLKAGVKAVAE
+443 VKLKAGVKAIAE

-485 HTCTTI
+485 HTCATI

-617 YTVKKIAKSAFQ
+617 YTVKKIANSAFAK
-629 GKTSLKAVTIP
+629 KTSLKAVTIP
-640 DTVTKIGFS
+640 DTVTAIGAR
-649 AFSGCTNLSDV
+649 AFDGCTNLSDV

-693 VSYYNGVSNI
+693 ASYYDGSSRM

-714 SVTFETGTDKVV
+714 SVTFEAGTDRVV
-726 GNLFHYAEKLE
+726 GNLFHYAE
-737 NVALLDTMTT
+737 
-747 IGDSAFYGCKSLREI
+747 
-762 RLPNKLTAIEEE
+762 
-774 AFKDC
+774 
-779 TALKSIDIPDT
+779 
-790 VTRIGFSA
+790 
-798 FSGCTNLSDVS
+798 
-809 LSKNLESIGCRA
+809 
-821 FASCSS
+821 
-827 LIEIEIPK
+827 
-835 SLRSASVSYYNGVS
+835 
-849 NIVGGP
+849 
-855 FYNSGLTSVTFE
+855 
-867 TGTDKVVGNLFHYA
+867 
-881 EKLENV
+881 
-887 ALLDTMTTIG
+887 
-897 DSAFYG
+897 
-903 CKSLREIR
+903 
-911 LPNKLTAIEEEAFKD
+911 
-926 CTALKSIDIPDTV
+926 
-939 TRIGFSAFSGCTN
+939 
-952 LSDVSLSKNLESIGC
+952 
-967 RAFASCSSLIEI
+967 
-979 EIPKSLRSAS
+979 
-989 VSYYNGVSNIVGGP
+989 
-1003 FYNSG
+1003 
-1008 LTSVTFGTGTDKVV
+1008 
-1022 GNLFH
+1022 
-1027 YAKKLENVAL
+1027 KLENVAL

-1088 AIGTR
+1088 AIGAR
-1093 AFDGCNSLAAVKLSE
+1093 AFDGCTNLSDVSLSKNLESIGCRAFASCSSLIEIEIPKSLRSASASYYDGSSRMVGGPFYNSGLTSVTFEAGTDRVVGNLFHYAEKLENVALLDTMTTIGDNAFYECKSLREIKLLNKLTAIGAEAFEDCTALESIDIPDTVTKIGTRTFSGCNSLAAVKLSE

-1158 GSYAF
+1158 GSNAF

-1176 GVKTIGSYCFNGCT
+1176 GVKTIGSYCFKGCT
-1190 ALENVA
+1190 ALEN
-1196 IADTVEAIGA
+1196 ITIPDTVESIGS
-1206 YAFYN
+1206 YAFYD
-1211 CDMLSKVVIPNSV
+1211 CDTLRKVVIPNSV
-1224 TSLGNYI
+1224 TNMGSYI
-1231 FANNEKLAEV
+1231 FANCEKLSDV

-1313 SSKAET
+1313 GSKAET

-1414 VTSISLNRTSLTMD
+1414 VTSISLNKTSLTMD
-1428 ALDTYQLTATASP
+1428 ALNTYQLTATAYP
-1441 ATAVNRE
+1441 TTAVSRD
-1448 ITWSS
+1448 IAWSS
-1453 SDSAIAS
+1453 SDSSIAS
-1460 VDENGLVTAHK
+1460 VDEKGLVTAHK

-1499 YEVSKISEF
+1499 YEVSKVSEF
-1508 ECNHPYS
+1508 ESSHPYS

-1538 ETNIEEDFDFLYIYD
+1538 KTNIEEDFDFLYIYD

-1558 IGKYTGTSLAGETIR
+1558 IGKYTGTGLAGKR
-1573 VPGDT
+1573 VRVQGDT
-1578 AKIKLISDEAGSTW
+1578 AKIKLISDGAGNTW
-1592 GFRVTE
+1592 GFKVTD

-1640 IADLNEDGNV
+1640 IADLNEDGSV

>member
-1 MIKNFLKK
+1 MIKKFFKK

-95 FRPDDPATRE
+95 FRPYDPATRE

-372 NLNTYSGLPNNLL
+372 NLNTYSGLPDNLL
-385 LGSINVGPAQLSVLM
+385 LGSINVGPAKLSVLM

-411 WSGDLQVGVSY
+411 WSGALQVGVSY

-443 VKLKAGVKAVAE
+443 VKLKAGVKAIAE

-485 HTCTTI
+485 HTCATI

-617 YTVKKIAKSAFQ
+617 YTVKKIANSAFAK
-629 GKTSLKAVTIP
+629 KTSLKAVTIP
-640 DTVTKIGFS
+640 DTVTAIGAR
-649 AFSGCTNLSDV
+649 AFDGCTNLSDV

-693 VSYYNGVSNI
+693 ALYYDGSSRM

-714 SVTFETGTDKVV
+714 SVTFEAGTDRVV
-726 GNLFHYAEKLE
+726 GNLFHYAE
-737 NVALLDTMTT
+737 
-747 IGDSAFYGCKSLREI
+747 
-762 RLPNKLTAIEEE
+762 
-774 AFKDC
+774 
-779 TALKSIDIPDT
+779 
-790 VTRIGFSA
+790 
-798 FSGCTNLSDVS
+798 
-809 LSKNLESIGCRA
+809 
-821 FASCSS
+821 
-827 LIEIEIPK
+827 
-835 SLRSASVSYYNGVS
+835 
-849 NIVGGP
+849 
-855 FYNSGLTSVTFE
+855 
-867 TGTDKVVGNLFHYA
+867 
-881 EKLENV
+881 
-887 ALLDTMTTIG
+887 
-897 DSAFYG
+897 
-903 CKSLREIR
+903 
-911 LPNKLTAIEEEAFKD
+911 
-926 CTALKSIDIPDTV
+926 
-939 TRIGFSAFSGCTN
+939 
-952 LSDVSLSKNLESIGC
+952 
-967 RAFASCSSLIEI
+967 
-979 EIPKSLRSAS
+979 
-989 VSYYNGVSNIVGGP
+989 
-1003 FYNSG
+1003 
-1008 LTSVTFGTGTDKVV
+1008 
-1022 GNLFH
+1022 
-1027 YAKKLENVAL
+1027 KLENVAL

-1088 AIGTR
+1088 KIGTR
-1093 AFDGCNSLAAVKLSE
+1093 TFSGCNSLAAVKLSE

-1158 GSYAF
+1158 GSNAF

-1176 GVKTIGSYCFNGCT
+1176 GVKTIGSYCFKGCT
-1190 ALENVA
+1190 ALEN
-1196 IADTVEAIGA
+1196 ITIPDTVESIGS
-1206 YAFYN
+1206 YAFYD
-1211 CDMLSKVVIPNSV
+1211 CDTLRKVVIPNSV
-1224 TSLGNYI
+1224 TNMGSYI
-1231 FANNEKLAEV
+1231 FANCEKLSDV

-1313 SSKAET
+1313 GSKAET

-1414 VTSISLNRTSLTMD
+1414 VTSISLNKTSLTMD
-1428 ALDTYQLTATASP
+1428 ALNTYQLTATAYP
-1441 ATAVNRE
+1441 TTAVSRD
-1448 ITWSS
+1448 IAWSS
-1453 SDSAIAS
+1453 SDSSIAS
-1460 VDENGLVTAHK
+1460 VDEKGLVTAHK

-1499 YEVSKISEF
+1499 YEVSKVSEF
-1508 ECNHPYS
+1508 ESSHPYS

-1538 ETNIEEDFDFLYIYD
+1538 KTNIEEDFDFLYIYD

-1558 IGKYTGTSLAGETIR
+1558 IGKYTGTGLAGKR
-1573 VPGDT
+1573 VRVQGDT
-1578 AKIKLISDEAGSTW
+1578 AKIKLISDGAGNTW
-1592 GFRVTE
+1592 GFKVTD

-1640 IADLNEDGNV
+1640 IADLNEDGSV

>member
-95 FRPDDPATRE
+95 FRPYDPATRE

-252 ETETNEDTDNAITSI
+252 ESETNEDTDNAITSI

-372 NLNTYSGLPNNLL
+372 NLNTYSGLPDNLL
-385 LGSINVGPAQLSVLM
+385 LGSINVGPAKLSVLM

-411 WSGDLQVGVSY
+411 WSGALQVGVSY

-522 IKNSPVRTV
+522 IKNSPVRVV

-582 SYKVETD
+582 SYKVEID

-617 YTVKKIAKSAFQ
+617 YTVKKIANSAFAK
-629 GKTSLKAVTIP
+629 KTSLKAVTIP
-640 DTVTKIGFS
+640 DTVTAIGAR
-649 AFSGCTNLSDV
+649 AFDGCTNLSDV

-693 VSYYNGVSNI
+693 ALYYDGSSRM

-714 SVTFETGTDKVV
+714 SVTFEAGTDRVV
-726 GNLFHYAEKLE
+726 GNLFHYAE
-737 NVALLDTMTT
+737 
-747 IGDSAFYGCKSLREI
+747 
-762 RLPNKLTAIEEE
+762 
-774 AFKDC
+774 
-779 TALKSIDIPDT
+779 
-790 VTRIGFSA
+790 
-798 FSGCTNLSDVS
+798 
-809 LSKNLESIGCRA
+809 
-821 FASCSS
+821 
-827 LIEIEIPK
+827 
-835 SLRSASVSYYNGVS
+835 
-849 NIVGGP
+849 
-855 FYNSGLTSVTFE
+855 
-867 TGTDKVVGNLFHYA
+867 
-881 EKLENV
+881 
-887 ALLDTMTTIG
+887 
-897 DSAFYG
+897 
-903 CKSLREIR
+903 
-911 LPNKLTAIEEEAFKD
+911 
-926 CTALKSIDIPDTV
+926 
-939 TRIGFSAFSGCTN
+939 
-952 LSDVSLSKNLESIGC
+952 
-967 RAFASCSSLIEI
+967 
-979 EIPKSLRSAS
+979 
-989 VSYYNGVSNIVGGP
+989 
-1003 FYNSG
+1003 
-1008 LTSVTFGTGTDKVV
+1008 
-1022 GNLFH
+1022 
-1027 YAKKLENVAL
+1027 KLENVAL

-1088 AIGTR
+1088 AIGAR
-1093 AFDGCNSLAAVKLSE
+1093 AFDGCTNLSDVSLSKNLESIGCRAFASCSSLIEIEIPKSLRSASALYYDGSSRMVGGPFYNSGLTSVTFEAGTDRVVGNLFHYAEKLENVALLDTMTTIGDNAFYECKSLREIKLLNKLTAIGAEAFEDCTALESIDIPDTVTKIGTRTFSGCNSLAAVKLSE

-1158 GSYAF
+1158 GSNAF

-1196 IADTVEAIGA
+1196 IADTVESIGG
-1206 YAFYN
+1206 YAFYD
-1211 CDMLSKVVIPNSV
+1211 CDTLSKVVIPNSV
-1224 TSLGNYI
+1224 TSLGSYI
-1231 FANNEKLAEV
+1231 FANCEKLSDV

>member
-1 MIKNFLKK
+1 MIKNFFKK

-95 FRPDDPATRE
+95 FRPYDPATRE

-252 ETETNEDTDNAITSI
+252 ESETNEDTDNAITSI

-281 VAEGATYRIV
+281 VAEGATYRII
-291 DESKGRSAG
+291 DESKKGRSAG

-307 PYSIKYDKKSKK
+307 PYSIKYDKNGKK
-319 LTITESVKLNNVAAG
+319 LTITESVKLNELTAG
-334 TLTVAMKNIK
+334 TLTVVMSNIK
-344 IEQEINSGNQYA
+344 IDKSINSGAKTA
-356 YVSMTADT
+356 YVSMTSDAT
-364 DITASVKF
+364 VTASVKF
-372 NLNTYSGLPNNLL
+372 NLSTYAGLPNTLP
-385 LGSINVGPAQLSVLM
+385 LGSINVGPAKLSVLM

-411 WSGDLQVGVSY
+411 WSGSLQAGISY
-422 RNGNMRFLN
+422 NNGNMRFLN
-431 SFHKKEFSMTSE
+431 SFHKDSFSMTAE
-443 VKLKAGVKAVAE
+443 VKLRTGIKAIAEFDFVMVKGSLWAGAGIKAGSSYKAYD
-455 FNFVMIKG
+455 
-463 NFWAS
+463 
-468 TGVKGGF
+468 TG
-475 TYKVYDADTP
+475 TP
-485 HTCTTI
+485 NACVTI

-499 GYNVTVKIVG
+499 GYNVSVKVAG
-509 QKKEWNKTIEVYN
+509 AKKSWNKTFEVYN
-522 IKNSPVRTV
+522 QRNSPVRVV
-531 YHYEDD
+531 YHYEDN
-537 ILVSSCTRGLSEAAY
+537 ILVSSCSRDASAVPY

-617 YTVKKIAKSAFQ
+617 YTVKKIANFAFQ
-629 GKTSLKAVTIP
+629 RKTSLKAVTIP
-640 DTVTKIGFS
+640 DTVTKIGWN
-649 AFSGCTNLSDV
+649 AFDGCTNLSNV
-660 SLSKN
+660 SLSKS
-665 LESIGCRAFASCS
+665 LQSLGSQAFQNCKA
-678 SLIEIEIPKSLRSAS
+678 LVEIEIPKSLNEA
-693 VSYYNGVSNI
+693 
-703 VGGPF
+703 GGYVF
-708 YNSGLT
+708 QGSGLT
-714 SVTFETGTDKVV
+714 SVTFEAGTDKVV
-726 GNLFHYAEKLE
+726 GDLFSNAEKLE
-737 NVALLDTMTT
+737 NVPLLDTMTT
-747 IGDSAFYGCKSLREI
+747 IGSSAFSGCRSLREI
-762 RLPNKLTAIEEE
+762 RLPNKLTAIGNF
-774 AFKDC
+774 AF
-779 TALKSIDIPDT
+779 
-790 VTRIGFSA
+790 R
-798 FSGCTNLSDVS
+798 N
-809 LSKNLESIGCRA
+809 
-821 FASCSS
+821 
-827 LIEIEIPK
+827 
-835 SLRSASVSYYNGVS
+835 
-849 NIVGGP
+849 
-855 FYNSGLTSVTFE
+855 
-867 TGTDKVVGNLFHYA
+867 
-881 EKLENV
+881 
-887 ALLDTMTTIG
+887 
-897 DSAFYG
+897 
-903 CKSLREIR
+903 
-911 LPNKLTAIEEEAFKD
+911 
-926 CTALKSIDIPDTV
+926 
-939 TRIGFSAFSGCTN
+939 
-952 LSDVSLSKNLESIGC
+952 
-967 RAFASCSSLIEI
+967 
-979 EIPKSLRSAS
+979 
-989 VSYYNGVSNIVGGP
+989 
-1003 FYNSG
+1003 
-1008 LTSVTFGTGTDKVV
+1008 
-1022 GNLFH
+1022 
-1027 YAKKLENVAL
+1027 
-1037 LDTMTTIG
+1037 
-1045 DNAFYECKS
+1045 
-1054 LREIKLLN
+1054 
-1062 KLTAIGAEA
+1062 
-1071 FEDCTALE
+1071 CTALE
-1079 SIDIPDTVT
+1079 SITIPDTVT
-1088 AIGTR
+1088 KIGWN
-1093 AFDGCNSLAAVKLSE
+1093 AFDGCTSLASVKLSE
-1108 KLKTIPSYAFNGC
+1108 KLKTIPSNAFQGC
-1121 SSLTAIKLPENLNS
+1121 SSLASIKLPQNLNDICTDTFS
-1135 IEANA
+1135 
-1140 FQGSGLQAVTIP
+1140 GSGLESVTIP
-1152 ASCAAV
+1152 ASCTTIDN
-1158 GSYAF
+1158 YAF
-1163 AGCKG
+1163 AKCKN
-1168 LATVTLQQ
+1168 LATVTFEQ
-1176 GVKTIGSYCFNGCT
+1176 GVKKIGSYCFKGCT
-1190 ALENVA
+1190 ALEN
-1196 IADTVEAIGA
+1196 ITIPDTVESIGS
-1206 YAFYN
+1206 YAFYD
-1211 CDMLSKVVIPNSV
+1211 CDTLRKVVIPNSV
-1224 TSLGNYI
+1224 TNMGSYI
-1231 FANNEKLAEV
+1231 FANCEKLSDV

-1268 RITTIGTKAFANCTG
+1268 RVTTIGTKAFANCTG
-1283 LAEITIPQSVTSISS
+1283 FTKITIPQSVTSISS

-1313 SSKAET
+1313 GSKAET

-1331 SISATNVSLNK
+1331 NISATNVSLNK
-1342 TELTLKKG
+1342 KELTLKKG

-1428 ALDTYQLTATASP
+1428 ALNTYQLTATAYP
-1441 ATAVNRE
+1441 TTAVSRD
-1448 ITWSS
+1448 IAWSS
-1453 SDSAIAS
+1453 SDSSIAS
-1460 VDENGLVTAHK
+1460 VDEKGLVTAHK

-1499 YEVSKISEF
+1499 YEVSKVSEF
-1508 ECNHPYS
+1508 ESSHPYS

-1538 ETNIEEDFDFLYIYD
+1538 KTNIEEDFDFLYIYD

-1558 IGKYTGTSLAGETIR
+1558 IGKYTGTGLAGKR
-1573 VPGDT
+1573 VRVQGDT
-1578 AKIKLISDEAGSTW
+1578 AKIKLISDGAGNTW
-1592 GFRVTE
+1592 GFKVTD

-1640 IADLNEDGNV
+1640 IADLNEDGSV

>member
-1 MIKNFLKK
+1 MIKNFFKK

-95 FRPDDPATRE
+95 FRPYDPATRE

-281 VAEGATYRIV
+281 VAEGATYRII
-291 DESKGRSAG
+291 DESKKGRSAG

-307 PYSIKYDKKSKK
+307 PYSIKYDKNGKK
-319 LTITESVKLNNVAAG
+319 LTITESVKLNELTAG
-334 TLTVAMKNIK
+334 TLTVVMSNIK
-344 IEQEINSGNQYA
+344 IDKSINSGAKTA
-356 YVSMTADT
+356 YVSMTSDAT
-364 DITASVKF
+364 VTASVKF
-372 NLNTYSGLPNNLL
+372 NLSTYAGLPNTLP
-385 LGSINVGPAQLSVLM
+385 LGSINVGPAKLSVLM

-411 WSGDLQVGVSY
+411 WSGSLQAGISY
-422 RNGNMRFLN
+422 NNGNMRFLN
-431 SFHKKEFSMTSE
+431 SFHKDSFSMTAE
-443 VKLKAGVKAVAE
+443 VKLRTGIKAIAEFDFVMVKGSLWAGAGIKAGSSYKAYD
-455 FNFVMIKG
+455 
-463 NFWAS
+463 
-468 TGVKGGF
+468 TG
-475 TYKVYDADTP
+475 TP
-485 HTCTTI
+485 NACVTI

-499 GYNVTVKIVG
+499 GYNVSVKVAG
-509 QKKEWNKTIEVYN
+509 AKKSWNKTFEVYN
-522 IKNSPVRTV
+522 QRNSPVRVV
-531 YHYEDD
+531 YHYEDN
-537 ILVSSCTRGLSEAAY
+537 ILVSSCSRDASAVPY

-617 YTVKKIAKSAFQ
+617 YTVKKIANFAFQ
-629 GKTSLKAVTIP
+629 RKTSLKAVTIP
-640 DTVTKIGFS
+640 DTVTKIGWN
-649 AFSGCTNLSDV
+649 AFDGCTNLSNV
-660 SLSKN
+660 SLSKS
-665 LESIGCRAFASCS
+665 LQSLGSQAFQNCKA
-678 SLIEIEIPKSLRSAS
+678 LVEIEIPKSLNEA
-693 VSYYNGVSNI
+693 
-703 VGGPF
+703 GGYVF
-708 YNSGLT
+708 QGSGLT
-714 SVTFETGTDKVV
+714 SVTFEAGTDKVV
-726 GNLFHYAEKLE
+726 GDLFSNAEKLE
-737 NVALLDTMTT
+737 NVPLLDTMTT
-747 IGDSAFYGCKSLREI
+747 IGSSTFSGCKSLREI
-762 RLPNKLTAIEEE
+762 RLPNKLTAIGNF
-774 AFKDC
+774 AF
-779 TALKSIDIPDT
+779 
-790 VTRIGFSA
+790 R
-798 FSGCTNLSDVS
+798 N
-809 LSKNLESIGCRA
+809 
-821 FASCSS
+821 
-827 LIEIEIPK
+827 
-835 SLRSASVSYYNGVS
+835 
-849 NIVGGP
+849 
-855 FYNSGLTSVTFE
+855 
-867 TGTDKVVGNLFHYA
+867 
-881 EKLENV
+881 
-887 ALLDTMTTIG
+887 
-897 DSAFYG
+897 
-903 CKSLREIR
+903 
-911 LPNKLTAIEEEAFKD
+911 
-926 CTALKSIDIPDTV
+926 
-939 TRIGFSAFSGCTN
+939 
-952 LSDVSLSKNLESIGC
+952 
-967 RAFASCSSLIEI
+967 
-979 EIPKSLRSAS
+979 
-989 VSYYNGVSNIVGGP
+989 
-1003 FYNSG
+1003 
-1008 LTSVTFGTGTDKVV
+1008 
-1022 GNLFH
+1022 
-1027 YAKKLENVAL
+1027 
-1037 LDTMTTIG
+1037 
-1045 DNAFYECKS
+1045 
-1054 LREIKLLN
+1054 
-1062 KLTAIGAEA
+1062 
-1071 FEDCTALE
+1071 CTALE
-1079 SIDIPDTVT
+1079 SITIPDTVT
-1088 AIGTR
+1088 KIGWN
-1093 AFDGCNSLAAVKLSE
+1093 AFDGCTSLASVKLSE
-1108 KLKTIPSYAFNGC
+1108 KLKTIPSNAFQGC
-1121 SSLTAIKLPENLNS
+1121 SSLASIKLPQNLND
-1135 IEANA
+1135 ICTDA
-1140 FQGSGLQAVTIP
+1140 FSGSGLESVTIP
-1152 ASCAAV
+1152 ASCTTIDN
-1158 GSYAF
+1158 YAF
-1163 AGCKG
+1163 AKCKN
-1168 LATVTLQQ
+1168 LATVTFEQ
-1176 GVKTIGSYCFNGCT
+1176 GVKKIGSYCFKGCT
-1190 ALENVA
+1190 ALEN
-1196 IADTVEAIGA
+1196 ITIPDTVESIGS
-1206 YAFYN
+1206 YAFYD
-1211 CDMLSKVVIPNSV
+1211 CDTLRKVVIPNSV
-1224 TSLGNYI
+1224 TNMGSYI
-1231 FANNEKLAEV
+1231 FANCEKLSDV

-1268 RITTIGTKAFANCTG
+1268 RITTISTKAFANCTG

-1313 SSKAET
+1313 GSKAET

-1350 ETATLVASITPENF
+1350 ETATLVASIMPENF

-1399 VGSTSALCTVNVIQP
+1399 VGGASALCTVNVIQP
-1414 VTSISLNRTSLTMD
+1414 VTSISLNKTSLTMD
-1428 ALDTYQLTATASP
+1428 ALNTYQLTATAYP
-1441 ATAVNRE
+1441 TTAVSRD
-1448 ITWSS
+1448 IAWSS
-1453 SDSAIAS
+1453 SDSSIAS
-1460 VDENGLVTAHK
+1460 VDEKGLVTAHK

-1499 YEVSKISEF
+1499 YEVSKVSEF
-1508 ECNHPYS
+1508 ESSHPYS

-1538 ETNIEEDFDFLYIYD
+1538 KTNIEEDFDFLYIYD
-1553 ANGSL
+1553 ANGNL
-1558 IGKYTGTSLAGETIR
+1558 IGKYTGTSLAGKTIR

-1640 IADLNEDGNV
+1640 IADLNEDGSV

>member
-774 AFKDC
+774 AFEDC

-881 EKLENV
+881 E
-887 ALLDTMTTIG
+887 
-897 DSAFYG
+897 
-903 CKSLREIR
+903 
-911 LPNKLTAIEEEAFKD
+911 
-926 CTALKSIDIPDTV
+926 
-939 TRIGFSAFSGCTN
+939 
-952 LSDVSLSKNLESIGC
+952 
-967 RAFASCSSLIEI
+967 
-979 EIPKSLRSAS
+979 
-989 VSYYNGVSNIVGGP
+989 
-1003 FYNSG
+1003 
-1008 LTSVTFGTGTDKVV
+1008 
-1022 GNLFH
+1022 
-1027 YAKKLENVAL
+1027 KLENVAL

-1492 VTVSNNG
+1492 
-1499 YEVSKISEF
+1499 E
-1508 ECNHPYS
+1508 
-1515 NNCSDIWVYTV
+1515 
-1526 KGATYLD
+1526 
-1533 LVFDA
+1533 
-1538 ETNIEEDFDFLYIYD
+1538 
-1553 ANGSL
+1553 
-1558 IGKYTGTSLAGETIR
+1558 IGRAH
-1573 VPGDT
+1573 V
-1578 AKIKLISDEAGSTW
+1578 
-1592 GFRVTE
+1592 
-1598 VKTDAAEGGIKGDI
+1598 
-1612 NGDGSITAADMQRLY
+1612 
-1627 NHLNGTALLKDAS
+1627 
-1640 IADLNEDGNV
+1640 
-1650 TAADMQRLY
+1650 
-1659 NHLNGTALLK
+1659 

>member
-1 MIKNFLKK
+1 MIKNFFKK

-95 FRPDDPATRE
+95 FRPYDPATRE

-252 ETETNEDTDNAITSI
+252 ESETNEDTDNAITSI

-281 VAEGATYRIV
+281 VAEGATYRII
-291 DESKGRSAG
+291 DESKKGRSAG

-307 PYSIKYDKKSKK
+307 PYSIKYDKNGKK
-319 LTITESVKLNNVAAG
+319 LTITESVKLNELTAG
-334 TLTVAMKNIK
+334 TLTVVMSNIK
-344 IEQEINSGNQYA
+344 IDKSINSGAKTA
-356 YVSMTADT
+356 YVSMTSDAT
-364 DITASVKF
+364 VTASVKF
-372 NLNTYSGLPNNLL
+372 NLSTYAGLPNTLP
-385 LGSINVGPAQLSVLM
+385 LGSINVGPAKLSVLM

-411 WSGDLQVGVSY
+411 WSGSLQAGISY
-422 RNGNMRFLN
+422 NNGNMRFLN
-431 SFHKKEFSMTSE
+431 SFHKDSFSMTAE
-443 VKLKAGVKAVAE
+443 VKLRTGIKAIAEFDFVMVKGSLWAGAGIKAGSSYKAYD
-455 FNFVMIKG
+455 
-463 NFWAS
+463 
-468 TGVKGGF
+468 TG
-475 TYKVYDADTP
+475 TP
-485 HTCTTI
+485 NACVTI

-499 GYNVTVKIVG
+499 GYNVSVKVAG
-509 QKKEWNKTIEVYN
+509 AKKSWNKTFEVYN
-522 IKNSPVRTV
+522 QRNSPVRVV
-531 YHYEDD
+531 YHYEDN
-537 ILVSSCTRGLSEAAY
+537 ILVSSCSRDASAVPY

-617 YTVKKIAKSAFQ
+617 YTVKKIANFAFQ
-629 GKTSLKAVTIP
+629 RKTSLKAVTIP
-640 DTVTKIGFS
+640 DTVTKIGWN
-649 AFSGCTNLSDV
+649 AFDGCTNLSNV
-660 SLSKN
+660 SLSKS
-665 LESIGCRAFASCS
+665 LQSLGSQAFQNCKA
-678 SLIEIEIPKSLRSAS
+678 LVEIEIPKSLNEA
-693 VSYYNGVSNI
+693 
-703 VGGPF
+703 GGYVF
-708 YNSGLT
+708 QGSGLT
-714 SVTFETGTDKVV
+714 SVTFEAGTDKVV
-726 GNLFHYAEKLE
+726 GDLFSNAEKLE
-737 NVALLDTMTT
+737 NVPLLDTMTT
-747 IGDSAFYGCKSLREI
+747 IGSSAFSGCKSLREI
-762 RLPNKLTAIEEE
+762 RLPNKLTAIGNF
-774 AFKDC
+774 AF
-779 TALKSIDIPDT
+779 
-790 VTRIGFSA
+790 R
-798 FSGCTNLSDVS
+798 N
-809 LSKNLESIGCRA
+809 
-821 FASCSS
+821 
-827 LIEIEIPK
+827 
-835 SLRSASVSYYNGVS
+835 
-849 NIVGGP
+849 
-855 FYNSGLTSVTFE
+855 
-867 TGTDKVVGNLFHYA
+867 
-881 EKLENV
+881 
-887 ALLDTMTTIG
+887 
-897 DSAFYG
+897 
-903 CKSLREIR
+903 
-911 LPNKLTAIEEEAFKD
+911 
-926 CTALKSIDIPDTV
+926 
-939 TRIGFSAFSGCTN
+939 
-952 LSDVSLSKNLESIGC
+952 
-967 RAFASCSSLIEI
+967 
-979 EIPKSLRSAS
+979 
-989 VSYYNGVSNIVGGP
+989 
-1003 FYNSG
+1003 
-1008 LTSVTFGTGTDKVV
+1008 
-1022 GNLFH
+1022 
-1027 YAKKLENVAL
+1027 
-1037 LDTMTTIG
+1037 
-1045 DNAFYECKS
+1045 
-1054 LREIKLLN
+1054 
-1062 KLTAIGAEA
+1062 
-1071 FEDCTALE
+1071 CTALE
-1079 SIDIPDTVT
+1079 SITIPDTVT
-1088 AIGTR
+1088 KIGWN
-1093 AFDGCNSLAAVKLSE
+1093 AFDGCTSLASVKLSE
-1108 KLKTIPSYAFNGC
+1108 KLKTIPSNAFQGC
-1121 SSLTAIKLPENLNS
+1121 SSLASIKLPQNLNDICTDTFS
-1135 IEANA
+1135 
-1140 FQGSGLQAVTIP
+1140 GSGLESVTIP
-1152 ASCAAV
+1152 ASCTTIDN
-1158 GSYAF
+1158 YAF
-1163 AGCKG
+1163 AKCKN
-1168 LATVTLQQ
+1168 LATVTFEQ
-1176 GVKTIGSYCFNGCT
+1176 GVKKIGSYCFKGCT
-1190 ALENVA
+1190 ALEN
-1196 IADTVEAIGA
+1196 ITIPDTVESIGS
-1206 YAFYN
+1206 YAFYD
-1211 CDMLSKVVIPNSV
+1211 CDTLRKVVIPNSV
-1224 TSLGNYI
+1224 TNMGSYI
-1231 FANNEKLAEV
+1231 FANCEKLSDV

-1268 RITTIGTKAFANCTG
+1268 RVTTIGTKAFANCTG
-1283 LAEITIPQSVTSISS
+1283 FTKITIPQSVTSISS

-1313 SSKAET
+1313 GSKAET

-1331 SISATNVSLNK
+1331 NISATNVSLNK
-1342 TELTLKKG
+1342 KELTLKKG

-1428 ALDTYQLTATASP
+1428 ALNTYQLTATAYP
-1441 ATAVNRE
+1441 TTAVSRD
-1448 ITWSS
+1448 IAWSS
-1453 SDSAIAS
+1453 SDSSIAS
-1460 VDENGLVTAHK
+1460 VDEKGLVTAHK

-1499 YEVSKISEF
+1499 YEVSKVSEF
-1508 ECNHPYS
+1508 ESSHPYS

-1538 ETNIEEDFDFLYIYD
+1538 KTNIEEDFDFLYIYD

-1558 IGKYTGTSLAGETIR
+1558 IGKYTGTGLAGKR
-1573 VPGDT
+1573 VRVQGDT
-1578 AKIKLISDEAGSTW
+1578 AKIKLISDGAGNTW
-1592 GFRVTE
+1592 GFKVTD

-1640 IADLNEDGNV
+1640 IADLNEDGSV